1 MAVCLRRGVGITP
14 FKLWRVS
21 DGALVRT
28 LTGHT
33 SGVYSVAFSPDGS
46 LIASGSGDATIKLWR
61 VSDGALVATLTGHT
75 DWVYSVAFSPDGS
88 LIASGSYDRTIRLWR
103 VSDGALVATLTLRGH
118 TYWVYSVAFSP
129 DGSLLASG
137 SWDAT
142 IKLWRVSDGAL
153 VRTLTGH
160 TSWVYSVAFSPD
172 GSLIASGSDDRTI
185 KLWRVSDGALVATL
199 TGHTDIVT
207 SVAFSPDGSLLAS
220 GSDDRTIRLWRVSDG
235 ALVRTLTG
243 HTGWVTSVAFS
254 PDGSLLASGSGDATI
269 KLWRVSD
276 GALVAT
282 LTGHTIRSPALP
294 FLLMAVCWRRG
305 VGIAPFKL
313 WRVSDGALV
322 RTLTGHTGWVY
333 SVAFSPDGSL
343 IASGSE
349 DLTIRLWRVSDGA
362 LVRTLTGHTSGV
374 YSVAFSP
381 DGSLIASGSR
391 DRTIRLW
398 RVSDGALVAI
408 LTGHTD
414 TVNSVAFSPDGRLL
428 ASVSWDRTIKLWRVS
443 DGALVATLTGHTNSV
458 TSVAF
463 SPDGSLLASGSGDRT
478 IRLWG
483 ASDGALVATLTGHTD
498 IVTSVAFSPDGRLI
512 ASGSRDRTIRL
523 WRVSDG
529 ALVATLTGHT
539 DWVNSVA
546 FSPDGSLI
554 ASGSYDRT
562 IRLWRVSD
570 GALVATL
577 TGHTGDVNSVAFSP
591 DGSLLAS
598 GSGDATIKLWRVSD
612 GALVAT
618 LTGHRYP
625 VLSVSFSPDGR
636 LLASGSGDD
645 TVRLWRVSDGAL
657 VRTLTGHTWDV
668 HSVAFSPDGRLI
680 ASASGGWD
688 RTIRLWRVSDGA
700 LVQTYDQETGT
711 EVLSIQFS
719 PNGQLFGYGRGDATV
734 VVARNPFTVEDRDPP
749 DTFIVE
755 GPEEGALVC
764 REPVRFRWGGT
775 DDATPPDQLYFRWR
789 LDGGDWSDWTRDTS
803 VELTGLSDGEH
814 TFEVQARDLADRI
827 DETPASRTFRFRNDP
842 NPPQISNI
850 QVDAQ
855 INRAT
860 IQWTTDEPST
870 SQVEYRRQGETTWQ
884 RTNLDTN
891 LVTDHTVTIT
901 GLVGNRTYE
910 FRVLSRDECGNE
922 AVSEIGTFTVR
933 AVDLQV
939 TALQVPQEIWN
950 DTQFDIAWQITSAG
964 SLPAAGWL
972 DRVYF
977 SRDDR
982 VDGSDRLIGEYPFA
996 GTLEPGQSVSRTQVV
1011 SIPRSWISP
1020 EGTYYI
1026 IVVTDA
1032 TNQHNEGDREDNNT
1046 LARALQARLIP
1057 LPDLIVPSIQAPAA
1071 AFFGQTIE
1079 VRWQVRNQGEGA
1091 TTGTWY
1097 DRVLLAR
1104 DAGGQ
1109 SVVAQISR
1117 PNESALGAGEG
1128 YNSVANLAIPR
1139 GLVGRYYLIVE
1150 ADSERNLLE
1159 ENESNNRSQAIA
1171 INIAVPPL
1179 PDLVAPQVVAP
1190 AQSYAGQS
1198 VRVRWRVENRGTRD
1212 IPAGE
1217 RGFYDALYL
1226 STDTTL
1232 DSRDRFVGNRY
1243 FGENLLPGEGYT
1255 VVDFPMTIPRDLPA
1269 GDYYLL
1275 VLTDSTNRVYEF
1287 EGEQNNVGVSATP
1300 IQVMAVPPNTIDLQ
1314 VEAIEASSSGQAG
1327 ETISVRWRIVN
1338 DGADAAPASWTDAV
1352 YLSSSPT
1359 FDRNRATR
1367 LATFV
1372 YTNNLPAGESYERTE
1387 IVRLPDCLPAGQYY
1401 LFVVT
1406 DDANQVVEYNPPADA
1421 EANNT
1426 SNAAPITTQLQSPDL
1441 TITITSSPS
1450 QAVSGSQITVAWRVR
1465 NEGNR
1470 ATRVSSWVD
1479 RVSLVHADGSI
1490 VRVLGEF
1497 PRNGVL
1503 NPGEKYDREVSV
1515 QLPANLAGSYRI
1527 RVDADANNNVVEC
1540 NAEGNNAAS
1549 APIQLSYPPLPNL
1562 QAGQVGVNPSSVQ
1575 ILRPV
1580 TVSWQVANAGEA
1592 SASGWTD
1599 AIYLSRTPNLS
1610 GAIFLTR
1617 VPAAGALAPGQSY
1630 TQQATVTIPIVSP
1643 GDYYVLVMAD
1653 DTGRVFEGDNEGD
1666 NIAYVF
1672 PLQVGLPSVDV
1683 TVEGVDAPSEAT
1695 AGLTA
1700 EIVWTVRNLGSEAT
1714 YRAWSDV
1721 VILSRDLLLDP
1732 TDPVVGSY
1740 RHTTPLGAGES
1751 RTVRFTI
1758 QVPAHLTGPYYV
1770 FVVSDYGNELSETD
1784 ERNNV
1789 GVDTQAM
1796 VITVAP
1802 PADLVVESMSVPG
1815 VGSPGTPMPIQWV
1828 VRNIGSNA
1836 AVGEWYDSVYL
1847 STDDR
1852 WDINDTLIGR
1862 FERSGRL
1869 EPGASYTG
1877 QLNEP
1882 LPGVVPGNYYI
1893 IVRTDARNTIREVD
1907 DSNNVG
1913 VAGPVALDVIE
1924 LQLGVPF
1931 SNTLLPNARSHYYK
1945 VLVPR
1950 EHEGKTLLWHVD
1962 SVVDS
1967 AEVDLLVRYAR
1978 MVSRSAYD
1986 YAGEPPLRA
1995 DKQASIPEASPG
2007 YYYGLVYGADIG
2019 QGTAYQTLVEV
2030 PRLGIREVLPN
2041 VVGNAGFA
2049 TLRILGA
2056 QLRGVQTAFLV
2067 SDTGVRYTARR
2078 LYPVSSSEVYALFN
2092 MEAVPEGVYDVGVSL
2107 RSGEEAVLEDGLV
2120 VETTDGRPQLSV
2132 RISGPSLVRP
2142 GTWATYYIT
2151 VYNSGRNDAIG
2162 AIVVVRIPAGT
2173 AYSIPGLPPVSA
2185 EAEAL
2190 GLLPHYEPG
2199 DGWRYIVL
2207 VVPHVPTQ
2215 SSVTIRLMIQVPSDL
2230 DIEAKAIGSLEPS
2243 GLGCLSETA
2252 SNLEEQ
2258 LSSFGIEVEGCR
2270 LDLDEWLHDQMLE
2283 LWSPFFPFPPAGQPP
2298 LAPFF
2303 PFPPVLGLRLWEA
2316 LSDCTGSAVETTI
2329 ILEGVTLASWS
2340 ADDCSSSDSQHVQ
2353 AATAIDPNEKQS
2365 PAGFGE
2371 ERFVPRRE
2379 AIPYTILF
2387 ENLPSAQAYARQVVI
2402 TDQLDPDLDW
2412 RTFEVGTISFRGGR
2426 YMVEAPPGQ
2435 RFFQTEVQMRE
2446 EDGGL
2451 RVQILAGV
2459 DITTGQVTFRLTAID
2474 PQTGEPPTS
2483 PLLGILPPNNEQ
2495 REGEGFV
2502 TFRVKPKRTVPTGT
2516 VITNS
2521 ATIVFD
2527 TEDPLTTNEVFN
2539 TVDALPP
2546 TTSVEVSA
2554 SYTNR
2559 PSFMVRWS
2567 GADDEGGSG
2576 LRSYTVWV
2584 SVDGRAV
2591 PCVAKRCDDY
2601 AGAV

>member
-1 MAVCLRRGVGITP
+1 MRQWARVGYSVVAQGAGCALVSWWRIALWLWLAWAVVLPAFGQGRPDIVWMRGGHTDWVNSVAFSPDGSLIASGSRDATI
-14 FKLWRVS
+14 KLWRVS

-33 SGVYSVAFSPDGS
+33 DLVRSVAFSPDGS

-61 VSDGALVATLTGHT
+61 VSDGALVRTLRGHT
-75 DWVYSVAFSPDGS
+75 SGVSSVAFSPDGS
-88 LIASGSYDRTIRLWR
+88 LIASGSW
-103 VSDGALVATLTLRGH
+103 
-118 TYWVYSVAFSP
+118 
-129 DGSLLASG
+129 
-137 SWDAT
+137 
-142 IKLWRVSDGAL
+142 
-153 VRTLTGH
+153 
-160 TSWVYSVAFSPD
+160 
-172 GSLIASGSDDRTI
+172 
-185 KLWRVSDGALVATL
+185 
-199 TGHTDIVT
+199 
-207 SVAFSPDGSLLAS
+207 
-220 GSDDRTIRLWRVSDG
+220 
-235 ALVRTLTG
+235 
-243 HTGWVTSVAFS
+243 
-254 PDGSLLASGSGDATI
+254 DATI

-282 LTGHTIRSPALP
+282 LTGH
-294 FLLMAVCWRRG
+294 
-305 VGIAPFKL
+305 
-313 WRVSDGALV
+313 RVEV
-322 RTLTGHTGWVY
+322 N

-343 IASGSE
+343 LASGGY

-362 LVRTLTGHTSGV
+362 LVRTLTGHTSSV
-374 YSVAFSP
+374 FSVAFSP
-381 DGSLIASGSR
+381 DGSLIASGSV
-391 DRTIRLW
+391 DYTIKLW
-398 RVSDGALVAI
+398 RVSDGALVRT
-408 LTGHTD
+408 LTGHTNPV
-414 TVNSVAFSPDGRLL
+414 TSVAFSPDGSLIASGSWDATIRLWGVSDGALVATLTGHTDRVTSVAFSPDGSLL
-428 ASVSWDRTIKLWRVS
+428 ASGSWDRTIKLWRVS
-443 DGALVATLTGHTNSV
+443 DGALVRTLTGHTDGVS
-458 TSVAF
+458 SVAF
-463 SPDGSLLASGSGDRT
+463 SPDGSLIASGSWDRT
-478 IRLWG
+478 IKLWRV
-483 ASDGALVATLTGHTD
+483 SDGALVRTLTGHTSS
-498 IVTSVAFSPDGRLI
+498 VFSVAFSPDGSLIASVSADYTIKLWRVSDGALVRTLTGHTDWVRSVAFSPDGSLI
-512 ASGSRDRTIRL
+512 ASGSVDYTIKLWRVSDGALVRTLTGHTSGVSSVAFSPDGSLIASGSGDRTIRL

-539 DWVNSVA
+539 SGVSSVA

-554 ASGSYDRT
+554 ASGSGDRT

-577 TGHTGDVNSVAFSP
+577 TGHTSGVSSVAFSP

-598 GSGDATIKLWRVSD
+598 GSV
-612 GALVAT
+612 
-618 LTGHRYP
+618 
-625 VLSVSFSPDGR
+625 
-636 LLASGSGDD
+636 
-645 TVRLWRVSDGAL
+645 
-657 VRTLTGHTWDV
+657 
-668 HSVAFSPDGRLI
+668 
-680 ASASGGWD
+680 D

-711 EVLSIQFS
+711 RVLSIQFS
-719 PNGQLFGYGRGDATV
+719 PNGLLFGYGRDDATV
-734 VVARNPFTVEDRDPP
+734 VVARNPFIEDRDPP

-764 REPVRFRWGGT
+764 REPVRFRWEGF
-775 DDATPPDQLYFRWR
+775 DDATPPDDLYFRWR

-827 DETPASRTFRFRNDP
+827 DETPASRTFRFRSDDP

-870 SQVEYRRQGETTWQ
+870 SQVEYRRQGETTWR

-901 GLVGNRTYE
+901 GLVGHRTYE

-950 DTQFDIAWQITSAG
+950 DTQFDIAWQITNAG
-964 SLPAAGWL
+964 SLPAAGWR

-1097 DRVLLAR
+1097 DRVLLAQ
-1104 DAGGQ
+1104 DADGQ

-1117 PNESALGAGEG
+1117 PNESALDAGEG
-1128 YNSVANLAIPR
+1128 YSSAANLTIPR

-1150 ADSERNLLE
+1150 TDSGRSLLE

-1171 INIAVPPL
+1171 IDLAVPPL
-1179 PDLVAPQVVAP
+1179 PDLVVPQVVAP

-1232 DSRDRFVGNRY
+1232 DSRDRFVGRRY
-1243 FGENLLPGEGYT
+1243 FGGNLLPGEGYT

-1287 EGEQNNVGVSATP
+1287 LGEQNNVGVSATP
-1300 IQVMAVPPNTIDLQ
+1300 IQVLAVPPNTIDLQ

-1327 ETISVRWRIVN
+1327 ETIWVRWRIVN
-1338 DGADAAPASWTDAV
+1338 DGADAAPAPWVDAI
-1352 YLSSSPT
+1352 YLSDQPT
-1359 FDRNRATR
+1359 LDRRRATR
-1367 LATFV
+1367 LAEV
-1372 YTNNLPAGESYERTE
+1372 VNNRTLPAGEAYEHTE
-1387 IVRLPDCLPAGQYY
+1387 IVRLPECLPAGRYY
-1401 LFVVT
+1401 LFVVA
-1406 DDANQVVEYNPPADA
+1406 DDDNRVVEYNPPADA

-1479 RVSLVHADGSI
+1479 RVSLVRADGSI

-1575 ILRPV
+1575 ILQPV
-1580 TVSWQVANAGEA
+1580 TVSWQVANVGEA

-1683 TVEGVDAPSEAT
+1683 KVEGVDAPSEAT

-1714 YRAWSDV
+1714 YRAWGDV

-1740 RHTTPLGAGES
+1740 RHTTPLGAQVS
-1751 RTVRFTI
+1751 RARCASSI
-1758 QVPAHLTGPYYV
+1758 RVPANLTGPYYV
-1770 FVVSDYGNELSETD
+1770 FVVTDYGNELSETD
-1784 ERNNV
+1784 ESNNV
-1789 GVDTQAM
+1789 GVDTQSM

-1802 PADLVVESMSVPG
+1802 PADLVVESVSVPAS
-1815 VGSPGTPMPIQWV
+1815 GSPGTPMPIQWV
-1828 VRNIGSNA
+1828 VRNVGSNA

-1847 STDDR
+1847 SVDNR

-1869 EPGASYTG
+1869 EPGATYTG

-1893 IVRTDARNTIREVD
+1893 IVRTDARNTVRETD
-1907 DSNNVG
+1907 ETNNAG
-1913 VAGPVALDVIE
+1913 IAGPAVLDVIE

-1931 SNTLLPNARSHYYK
+1931 SNTLTPQARSHFYK
-1945 VLVPR
+1945 VNVPA
-1950 EHEGKTLLWHVD
+1950 GQTLLWSVD
-1962 SVVDS
+1962 SQLEDV
-1967 AEVDLLVRYAR
+1967 ETELFVRYNQMAQ
-1978 MVSRSAYD
+1978 RSAYD
-1986 YAGEPPLRA
+1986 YRNERPFGA
-1995 DKQASIPEASPG
+1995 DQEAVVPRSQAG
-2007 YYYGLVYGADIG
+2007 YYYGLVYGADVR
-2019 QGTAYQTLVEV
+2019 QNSPYQTVV
-2030 PRLGIREVLPN
+2030 EVLPFSVRAVSPN
-2041 VVGNAGFA
+2041 LVGNAGFA
-2049 TLRILGA
+2049 SLRILGA
-2056 QLRGVQTAFLV
+2056 QLEGVQHAYIVLPEE
-2067 SDTGVRYTARR
+2067 RR
-2078 LYPVSSSEVYALFN
+2078 PALTVVYRSPSEVYALFN
-2092 MEAVPEGVYDVGVSL
+2092 MRGIAPGSYTVVV
-2107 RSGEEAVLEDGLV
+2107 RKRTGEEAELRDALQVTASAYGDYL
-2120 VETTDGRPQLSV
+2120 PLSV
-2132 RISGPSLVRP
+2132 NVSGPSAARP
-2142 GTWATYYIT
+2142 GSRLSYYIT
-2151 VYNSGRNDAIG
+2151 VYNGGDNDALMVPVIL
-2162 AIVVVRIPAGT
+2162 RLPAGVDWE
-2173 AYSIPGLPPVSA
+2173 IPTLTQIP
-2185 EAEAL
+2185 EDFEQFRD
-2190 GLLPHYEPG
+2190 YEPG
-2199 DGWRYIVL
+2199 DGWKYILLLVPEVPLKQLFTFRLDVVAPAEGVLTVQAISLGSAMPWQPRGDAVGLSLPGCLGGMISTILSCLPLPTDCVVEVFKWIANKLINIYQVIKEGPNFGNVFGFLWDNFGAGFFSLLAECGFDLVKKVAVILGIIDCVINIVL
-2207 VVPHVPTQ
+2207 
-2215 SSVTIRLMIQVPSDL
+2215 
-2230 DIEAKAIGSLEPS
+2230 
-2243 GLGCLSETA
+2243 
-2252 SNLEEQ
+2252 
-2258 LSSFGIEVEGCR
+2258 
-2270 LDLDEWLHDQMLE
+2270 
-2283 LWSPFFPFPPAGQPP
+2283 
-2298 LAPFF
+2298 
-2303 PFPPVLGLRLWEA
+2303 
-2316 LSDCTGSAVETTI
+2316 
-2329 ILEGVTLASWS
+2329 
-2340 ADDCSSSDSQHVQ
+2340 
-2353 AATAIDPNEKQS
+2353 TAIECDEQDTQQTSIQRPVDPNEKQS
-2365 PAGFGE
+2365 PTGFGE
-2371 ERFVPRRE
+2371 QQFVPRRE
-2379 AIPYTILF
+2379 AIPYTVLF
-2387 ENLPSAQAYARQVVI
+2387 ENLPTARAYAREVVI

-2426 YMVEAPPGQ
+2426 YTVEAPPGQ

-2527 TEDPLTTNEVFN
+2527 TEEPLTTNEVFN

-2584 SVDGRAV
+2584 SVDGEPFRVWLNDVTITQAPFDAQSGCHTYAFYVTASDNAGNLTPAPEAPQAV
-2591 PCVAKRCDDY
+2591 IVALPGDINGDRMVDDSDLLEVLF
-2601 AGAV
+2601 AFGARGNNLSADVTGDGVVDDADLNVVLFNFGNGC

>member
-1 MAVCLRRGVGITP
+1 MRQWARVGYS
-14 FKLWRVS
+14 VVAQ
-21 DGALVRT
+21 GAGCALVSWWRIA
-28 LTGHT
+28 LWLWLAWAVVLPAFGQGRPDIVWMRGGHT
-33 SGVYSVAFSPDGS
+33 HSVNSVAFSPDGS
-46 LIASGSGDATIKLWR
+46 LIASGSWDDTIKLWR
-61 VSDGALVATLTGHT
+61 VSDGALVRTLTGHT

-88 LIASGSYDRTIRLWR
+88 LIASGSRDATIKLWRVSDGALVATLRGHTWHVFSVAFSPDGSLIASGGSDLTIRLWRVSDGALVRTLRGHTGYVNSVAFSPDGRLLASGSEDRTIRLWR
-103 VSDGALVATLTLRGH
+103 VSDGALVRTLTGH
-118 TYWVYSVAFSP
+118 TDWVFSVAFSPDGSLIASGSDDSTIKLWRVSDGALVRTLTGHTGDVRSVAFSP

-153 VRTLTGH
+153 VATLTGHTSNVPSVAFSPDGRLLASGSWDATIKLWRVSDGALVRTLTGH
-160 TSWVYSVAFSPD
+160 TYWVNSVAFSPDGSLLASGSLDLTIRLWRVSDGALVRTLTWHTCSVYSVAFSPDGSLLASGCGGYTVQLWRVSDGALVRTLRGHTDSVTSVAFSPD
-172 GSLIASGSDDRTI
+172 GSLIASGSEDY
-185 KLWRVSDGALVATL
+185 
-199 TGHTDIVT
+199 
-207 SVAFSPDGSLLAS
+207 
-220 GSDDRTIRLWRVSDG
+220 TIRLWRVSDG

-243 HTGWVTSVAFS
+243 HTGTVTSVAFS
-254 PDGSLLASGSGDATI
+254 PDGRLLASGSWDTI

-276 GALVAT
+276 GALV
-282 LTGHTIRSPALP
+282 
-294 FLLMAVCWRRG
+294 
-305 VGIAPFKL
+305 GI
-313 WRVSDGALV
+313 
-322 RTLTGHTGWVY
+322 
-333 SVAFSPDGSL
+333 
-343 IASGSE
+343 
-349 DLTIRLWRVSDGA
+349 
-362 LVRTLTGHTSGV
+362 
-374 YSVAFSP
+374 
-381 DGSLIASGSR
+381 
-391 DRTIRLW
+391 
-398 RVSDGALVAI
+398 
-408 LTGHTD
+408 
-414 TVNSVAFSPDGRLL
+414 L
-428 ASVSWDRTIKLWRVS
+428 A
-443 DGALVATLTGHTNSV
+443 
-458 TSVAF
+458 
-463 SPDGSLLASGSGDRT
+463 
-478 IRLWG
+478 
-483 ASDGALVATLTGHTD
+483 
-498 IVTSVAFSPDGRLI
+498 
-512 ASGSRDRTIRL
+512 
-523 WRVSDG
+523 
-529 ALVATLTGHT
+529 GHT
-539 DWVNSVA
+539 DW
-546 FSPDGSLI
+546 
-554 ASGSYDRT
+554 
-562 IRLWRVSD
+562 
-570 GALVATL
+570 
-577 TGHTGDVNSVAFSP
+577 VNSVAFSP

-618 LTGHRYP
+618 LTGHTDG
-625 VLSVSFSPDGR
+625 VESVAFSPDGR
-636 LLASGSGDD
+636 LLASGS
-645 TVRLWRVSDGAL
+645 A
-657 VRTLTGHTWDV
+657 
-668 HSVAFSPDGRLI
+668 
-680 ASASGGWD
+680 D

-711 EVLSIQFS
+711 AVLSIQFS
-719 PNGQLFGYGRGDATV
+719 PNGQLFGYGRDDATV

-764 REPVRFRWGGT
+764 REPVRFRWEGF
-775 DDATPPDQLYFRWR
+775 DDATPPDDLYFRWR

-827 DETPASRTFRFRNDP
+827 DETPASRTFRFRNDDP

-901 GLVGNRTYE
+901 GLIGHRTYE

-950 DTQFDIAWQITSAG
+950 DTQFDIAWQITNAG
-964 SLPAAGWL
+964 SLPAAGWR

-982 VDGSDRLIGEYPFA
+982 VDGSDQLIGEYPFA

-1097 DRVLLAR
+1097 DRVLLAQ

-1128 YNSVANLAIPR
+1128 YNSAANLAIPR

-1150 ADSERNLLE
+1150 ADSGRNLSE

-1171 INIAVPPL
+1171 IDIAVPPL
-1179 PDLVAPQVVAP
+1179 PDLVVPQVVAP

-1232 DSRDRFVGNRY
+1232 DSRDRFVGSRY
-1243 FGENLLPGEGYT
+1243 FGGNLLSGEGYT
-1255 VVDFPMTIPRDLPA
+1255 VADFPITIPRDLPA

-1287 EGEQNNVGVSATP
+1287 VNEVNNVGASATP
-1300 IQVMAVPPNTIDLQ
+1300 IQVLAVPPNTIDLQ

-1327 ETISVRWRIVN
+1327 ETISVRWRVVN
-1338 DGADAAPASWTDAV
+1338 DGADPAPASWTDAV

-1406 DDANQVVEYNPPADA
+1406 DDTNQVVEYNPPADA

-1426 SNAAPITTQLQSPDL
+1426 SSAAPIRTQLQSPDL
-1441 TITITSSPS
+1441 TVAITSSPS

-1479 RVSLVHADGSI
+1479 RVSLARADGSI

-1575 ILRPV
+1575 ILQPV

-1714 YRAWSDV
+1714 YRAWGDV

-1732 TDPVVGSY
+1732 TDRVVGSY
-1740 RHTTPLGAGES
+1740 QHTTPLGAGES

-1758 QVPAHLTGPYYV
+1758 QVPANLTGPYYV
-1770 FVVSDYGNELSETD
+1770 FVVTDYRNELSETD

-1802 PADLVVESMSVPG
+1802 PADLVVESVSVPG

-1828 VRNIGSNA
+1828 VRNVGSNA
-1836 AVGEWYDSVYL
+1836 AVGQWYDSVYL
-1847 STDDR
+1847 SADDR

-1995 DKQASIPEASPG
+1995 DKQASIPEASLG
-2007 YYYGLVYGADIG
+2007 YYYGLVYGANIG

-2078 LYPVSSSEVYALFN
+2078 LYPVSSSEVYALFD

-2173 AYSIPGLPPVSA
+2173 AYSIPGLPPVSG

-2270 LDLDEWLHDQMLE
+2270 LNLDEWLHDQMLE

-2353 AATAIDPNEKQS
+2353 AVRAIDPNEKQS

-2387 ENLPSAQAYARQVVI
+2387 ENLPTAQAHARQVVI
-2402 TDQLDPDLDW
+2402 TDQLDPNLDW

-2527 TEDPLTTNEVFN
+2527 TEEPLTTNEVFN

-2559 PSFMVRWS
+2559 PSFIVRWS

-2584 SVDGRAV
+2584 SVDGEPFRVWLNDVTITQAPFDAQSGCHTYAFYVTASDNAGNLTPAPEAPRAV
-2591 PCVAKRCDDY
+2591 IVALPGDINGDRMVDDSDLLEVLF
-2601 AGAV
+2601 AFGARGNNLSADVTGDGVVDDADLNVVLFNFGNGC

>member
-1 MAVCLRRGVGITP
+1 
-14 FKLWRVS
+14 
-21 DGALVRT
+21 LVRT

-33 SGVYSVAFSPDGS
+33 DSVRSVAFSPDGS
-46 LIASGSGDATIKLWR
+46 LIASGSRDATIKLWR

-75 DWVYSVAFSPDGS
+75 DTVTSVAFSPDGSLLASASGVWDRTIKLWRVSDGALVRTLTGHTNGVYSVAFSPDGS
-88 LIASGSYDRTIRLWR
+88 LIASGSEDRTIRLWRVSDGALVTTLTGHTSSVYSVAFSPDGSLLASGSRDATIKLWRVSDGALVRTLTRAGWVNSVAFSPDGSLIASASGSGDNTIKLWRVSDGALVRTLTGHTSSVYSVAFSPDGSLIASGGYDRTIRLWR
-103 VSDGALVATLTLRGH
+103 VSDGALVRTLTGH
-118 TYWVYSVAFSP
+118 TGGISSVAFSP
-129 DGSLLASG
+129 DGSLIASG

-153 VRTLTGH
+153 VRTLTH
-160 TSWVYSVAFSPD
+160 TDWVNSVAFSPD
-172 GSLIASGSDDRTI
+172 GSLI
-185 KLWRVSDGALVATL
+185 
-199 TGHTDIVT
+199 
-207 SVAFSPDGSLLAS
+207 AS

-243 HTGWVTSVAFS
+243 HTARVT
-254 PDGSLLASGSGDATI
+254 D
-269 KLWRVSD
+269 
-276 GALVAT
+276 
-282 LTGHTIRSPALP
+282 
-294 FLLMAVCWRRG
+294 
-305 VGIAPFKL
+305 
-313 WRVSDGALV
+313 
-322 RTLTGHTGWVY
+322 
-333 SVAFSPDGSL
+333 VAFSPDGSL
-343 IASGSE
+343 IASGS
-349 DLTIRLWRVSDGA
+349 
-362 LVRTLTGHTSGV
+362 
-374 YSVAFSP
+374 
-381 DGSLIASGSR
+381 
-391 DRTIRLW
+391 
-398 RVSDGALVAI
+398 
-408 LTGHTD
+408 
-414 TVNSVAFSPDGRLL
+414 
-428 ASVSWDRTIKLWRVS
+428 WDNTIK
-443 DGALVATLTGHTNSV
+443 
-458 TSVAF
+458 
-463 SPDGSLLASGSGDRT
+463 
-478 IRLWG
+478 
-483 ASDGALVATLTGHTD
+483 
-498 IVTSVAFSPDGRLI
+498 
-512 ASGSRDRTIRL
+512 
-523 WRVSDG
+523 
-529 ALVATLTGHT
+529 
-539 DWVNSVA
+539 
-546 FSPDGSLI
+546 
-554 ASGSYDRT
+554 
-562 IRLWRVSD
+562 
-570 GALVATL
+570 
-577 TGHTGDVNSVAFSP
+577 
-591 DGSLLAS
+591 
-598 GSGDATIKLWRVSD
+598 
-612 GALVAT
+612 
-618 LTGHRYP
+618 
-625 VLSVSFSPDGR
+625 
-636 LLASGSGDD
+636 
-645 TVRLWRVSDGAL
+645 
-657 VRTLTGHTWDV
+657 
-668 HSVAFSPDGRLI
+668 
-680 ASASGGWD
+680 
-688 RTIRLWRVSDGA
+688 LWRVSDGA
-700 LVQTYDQETGT
+700 LVQTYDEETFT
-711 EVLSIQFS
+711 EVFSIQFS
-719 PNGQLFGYGRGDATV
+719 PNGQLFGYGRYDATV
-734 VVARNPFTVEDRDPP
+734 VVARNPFTGEDRDPP

-764 REPVRFRWGGT
+764 REPVRFRWEGF
-775 DDATPPDQLYFRWR
+775 DDATPSNELLFRWR

-901 GLVGNRTYE
+901 GLIGNRTYE

-1057 LPDLIVPSIQAPAA
+1057 LPDLIVPSIQAPVA

-1097 DRVLLAR
+1097 DRVLLAQ

-1150 ADSERNLLE
+1150 ADSGRNLSE

-1179 PDLVAPQVVAP
+1179 PDLVVPQVVAP

-1232 DSRDRFVGNRY
+1232 DSRDRFVGSRY
-1243 FGENLLPGEGYT
+1243 FGGNLLSGEGYT
-1255 VVDFPMTIPRDLPA
+1255 VADFPITIPRDLPA

-1287 EGEQNNVGVSATP
+1287 VNEVNNVGASATP
-1300 IQVMAVPPNTIDLQ
+1300 IQVLAVPPNTIDLQ

-1327 ETISVRWRIVN
+1327 ETISVRWRVVN
-1338 DGADAAPASWTDAV
+1338 DGADPAPASWTDAV

-1479 RVSLVHADGSI
+1479 RVSLVRADGSI

-1497 PRNGVL
+1497 PRSGVL

-1515 QLPANLAGSYRI
+1515 QLPANIAGSYRI

-1714 YRAWSDV
+1714 YRAWGDV

-1828 VRNIGSNA
+1828 VRNVGSNA
-1836 AVGEWYDSVYL
+1836 AVGQWYDSVYL
-1847 STDDR
+1847 SADDR

-2007 YYYGLVYGADIG
+2007 YYYGLVYGVDIG

-2078 LYPVSSSEVYALFN
+2078 LYPVSSSEVYALFD

-2120 VETTDGRPQLSV
+2120 VENQTG
-2132 RISGPSLVRP
+2132 
-2142 GTWATYYIT
+2142 
-2151 VYNSGRNDAIG
+2151 
-2162 AIVVVRIPAGT
+2162 
-2173 AYSIPGLPPVSA
+2173 
-2185 EAEAL
+2185 
-2190 GLLPHYEPG
+2190 
-2199 DGWRYIVL
+2199 
-2207 VVPHVPTQ
+2207 
-2215 SSVTIRLMIQVPSDL
+2215 VPS
-2230 DIEAKAIGSLEPS
+2230 
-2243 GLGCLSETA
+2243 
-2252 SNLEEQ
+2252 
-2258 LSSFGIEVEGCR
+2258 
-2270 LDLDEWLHDQMLE
+2270 
-2283 LWSPFFPFPPAGQPP
+2283 
-2298 LAPFF
+2298 
-2303 PFPPVLGLRLWEA
+2303 
-2316 LSDCTGSAVETTI
+2316 
-2329 ILEGVTLASWS
+2329 
-2340 ADDCSSSDSQHVQ
+2340 
-2353 AATAIDPNEKQS
+2353 
-2365 PAGFGE
+2365 
-2371 ERFVPRRE
+2371 
-2379 AIPYTILF
+2379 
-2387 ENLPSAQAYARQVVI
+2387 
-2402 TDQLDPDLDW
+2402 
-2412 RTFEVGTISFRGGR
+2412 
-2426 YMVEAPPGQ
+2426 
-2435 RFFQTEVQMRE
+2435 
-2446 EDGGL
+2446 
-2451 RVQILAGV
+2451 
-2459 DITTGQVTFRLTAID
+2459 
-2474 PQTGEPPTS
+2474 
-2483 PLLGILPPNNEQ
+2483 
-2495 REGEGFV
+2495 
-2502 TFRVKPKRTVPTGT
+2502 
-2516 VITNS
+2516 
-2521 ATIVFD
+2521 
-2527 TEDPLTTNEVFN
+2527 
-2539 TVDALPP
+2539 
-2546 TTSVEVSA
+2546 
-2554 SYTNR
+2554 
-2559 PSFMVRWS
+2559 
-2567 GADDEGGSG
+2567 
-2576 LRSYTVWV
+2576 
-2584 SVDGRAV
+2584 
-2591 PCVAKRCDDY
+2591 
-2601 AGAV
+2601 

>member
-1 MAVCLRRGVGITP
+1 MRARAALLGILLIVASLSS
-14 FKLWRVS
+14 LWAQGQCELWTE
-21 DGALVRT
+21 DIGPIIL
-28 LTGHT
+28 G
-33 SGVYSVAFSPDGS
+33 PNDDGS
-46 LIASGSGDATIKLWR
+46 VGPIQLPFPVPVYGNTYTQFWINNNGNVTFTGPLSTYTAFAFPNNQGIVIVAPFFADVDTRPAASGKVHYRATNDYIVVTWNNVGYYNQRTDKLNR
-61 VSDGALVATLTGHT
+61 FQLIITRDGYAG
-75 DWVYSVAFSPDGS
+75 FSY
-88 LIASGSYDRTIRLWR
+88 ANMQWT
-103 VSDGALVATLTLRGH
+103 
-118 TYWVYSVAFSP
+118 
-129 DGSLLASG
+129 
-137 SWDAT
+137 
-142 IKLWRVSDGAL
+142 
-153 VRTLTGH
+153 
-160 TSWVYSVAFSPD
+160 
-172 GSLIASGSDDRTI
+172 
-185 KLWRVSDGALVATL
+185 
-199 TGHTDIVT
+199 
-207 SVAFSPDGSLLAS
+207 
-220 GSDDRTIRLWRVSDG
+220 
-235 ALVRTLTG
+235 
-243 HTGWVTSVAFS
+243 
-254 PDGSLLASGSGDATI
+254 
-269 KLWRVSD
+269 
-276 GALVAT
+276 
-282 LTGHTIRSPALP
+282 
-294 FLLMAVCWRRG
+294 
-305 VGIAPFKL
+305 
-313 WRVSDGALV
+313 
-322 RTLTGHTGWVY
+322 
-333 SVAFSPDGSL
+333 
-343 IASGSE
+343 
-349 DLTIRLWRVSDGA
+349 
-362 LVRTLTGHTSGV
+362 
-374 YSVAFSP
+374 
-381 DGSLIASGSR
+381 
-391 DRTIRLW
+391 
-398 RVSDGALVAI
+398 
-408 LTGHTD
+408 
-414 TVNSVAFSPDGRLL
+414 
-428 ASVSWDRTIKLWRVS
+428 
-443 DGALVATLTGHTNSV
+443 
-458 TSVAF
+458 
-463 SPDGSLLASGSGDRT
+463 
-478 IRLWG
+478 
-483 ASDGALVATLTGHTD
+483 
-498 IVTSVAFSPDGRLI
+498 
-512 ASGSRDRTIRL
+512 
-523 WRVSDG
+523 
-529 ALVATLTGHT
+529 
-539 DWVNSVA
+539 
-546 FSPDGSLI
+546 
-554 ASGSYDRT
+554 
-562 IRLWRVSD
+562 
-570 GALVATL
+570 
-577 TGHTGDVNSVAFSP
+577 TGD
-591 DGSLLAS
+591 
-598 GSGDATIKLWRVSD
+598 
-612 GALVAT
+612 
-618 LTGHRYP
+618 
-625 VLSVSFSPDGR
+625 
-636 LLASGSGDD
+636 
-645 TVRLWRVSDGAL
+645 
-657 VRTLTGHTWDV
+657 
-668 HSVAFSPDGRLI
+668 
-680 ASASGGWD
+680 ASGGSGGFGGSPARAGFD
-688 RTIRLWRVSDGA
+688 AGNGRDA
-700 LVQTYDQETGT
+700 LVFWEGNTPQSLELLRCRTFWYNLRTGQPT
-711 EVLSIQFS
+711 
-719 PNGQLFGYGRGDATV
+719 
-734 VVARNPFTVEDRDPP
+734 EDRDPP
-749 DTFIVE
+749 NTFIVE

-764 REPVRFRWGGT
+764 REPVRFRWSGT

-789 LDGGDWSDWTRDTS
+789 LDGSDWSDWTRDTS
-803 VELTGLSDGEH
+803 VDLTGLSDGEH

-901 GLVGNRTYE
+901 GLVGHRTYE

-950 DTQFDIAWQITSAG
+950 DTQFDIAWQITNAG
-964 SLPAAGWL
+964 SLPAAGWR

-1046 LARALQARLIP
+1046 RARALQARLIP

-1097 DRVLLAR
+1097 DRVLLAQ

-1128 YNSVANLAIPR
+1128 YTSVANLAIPR

-1150 ADSERNLLE
+1150 ADSGRNLLE
-1159 ENESNNRSQAIA
+1159 ENEANNRSEAIA
-1171 INIAVPPL
+1171 IDIAVPPL
-1179 PDLVAPQVVAP
+1179 PDLVVPQVIAP

-1198 VRVRWRVENRGTRD
+1198 VQVRWRVENRGTRD

-1232 DSRDRFVGNRY
+1232 DSRDRFVGSRY
-1243 FGENLLPGEGYT
+1243 FGGNLLPGEGYT
-1255 VVDFPMTIPRDLPA
+1255 VVDFPITIPRDLPA

-1287 EGEQNNVGVSATP
+1287 VNEVNNVGASATP
-1300 IQVMAVPPNTIDLQ
+1300 IQVLAVPPNTIDLQ
-1314 VEAIEASSSGQAG
+1314 VEEIQASSSGQAG
-1327 ETISVRWRIVN
+1327 ENISVRWRVVN
-1338 DGADAAPASWTDAV
+1338 DGADPARAPWTDAV
-1352 YLSSSPT
+1352 YLSDSPT
-1359 FDRNRATR
+1359 LDRGRATR

-1372 YTNNLPAGESYERTE
+1372 YANDLPAGETYEHTE
-1387 IVRLPDCLPAGQYY
+1387 IVRLPECLPAGQYY

-1406 DDANQVVEYNPPADA
+1406 DDTNQVVEYNPPADA

-1441 TITITSSPS
+1441 TIAITSSPS

-1465 NEGNR
+1465 NEGDR

-1479 RVSLVHADGSI
+1479 RVSLVRADGSI

-1497 PRNGVL
+1497 PRSGVL
-1503 NPGEKYDREVSV
+1503 EPGGKYDREVSV
-1515 QLPANLAGSYRI
+1515 QLPANIAGSYRI

-1575 ILRPV
+1575 ILQPV

-1617 VPAAGALAPGQSY
+1617 VSAAGALAPGQSY

-1700 EIVWTVRNLGSEAT
+1700 EIVWTVRNLGSDAT
-1714 YRAWSDV
+1714 YRAWGDV

-1802 PADLVVESMSVPG
+1802 PADLVVESVSVPAS
-1815 VGSPGTPMPIQWV
+1815 GSPGTPMLIQWA
-1828 VRNIGSNA
+1828 VRNAGSNA
-1836 AVGEWYDSVYL
+1836 AVGQWYDSVYL
-1847 STDDR
+1847 STDNR

-1893 IVRTDARNTIREVD
+1893 IVRTDARNTVRETD
-1907 DSNNVG
+1907 ESNNAG

-1931 SNTLLPNARSHYYK
+1931 NNTLSVNARSHFYK
-1945 VLVPR
+1945 VSVPA
-1950 EHEGKTLLWHVD
+1950 GQTLLWSVD
-1962 SVVDS
+1962 SQLENV
-1967 AEVDLLVRYAR
+1967 ETELFVRYGQIAL
-1978 MVSRSAYD
+1978 RSAYD
-1986 YAGEPPLRA
+1986 YRNERPFGA
-1995 DKQASIPEASPG
+1995 DQEAVVPRSQAG
-2007 YYYGLVYGADIG
+2007 YYYGLVYGADVP
-2019 QGTAYQTLVEV
+2019 QNSPYQTVVQAL
-2030 PRLGIREVLPN
+2030 PFGIRAVSPN
-2041 VVGNAGFA
+2041 IVGNAGFA
-2049 TLRILGA
+2049 SLRIQGA
-2056 QLRGVQTAFLV
+2056 QLTDASQVFLV
-2067 SDTGVRYTARR
+2067 LAGGERR
-2078 LYPVSSSEVYALFN
+2078 LAIGVTNVSASEVRALFN
-2092 MEAVPEGVYDVGVSL
+2092 MQQVPPGQYTIGVRL
-2107 RSGEEAVLEDGLV
+2107 RSGEEAILENAIEVVDEPNSRPPLV
-2120 VETTDGRPQLSV
+2120 V
-2132 RISGPSLVRP
+2132 RISGPDSVRP
-2142 GTWATYYIT
+2142 DSLATYYVTI
-2151 VYNSGRNDAIG
+2151 YNGGLNDAI
-2162 AIVVVRIPAGT
+2162 AALVYLRLPAGT
-2173 AYSIPGLPPVSA
+2173 EYFIPGMEPAPS
-2185 EAEAL
+2185 EAVEQ
-2190 GLLPHYEPG
+2190 GIPPHYEPG
-2199 DGWRYIVL
+2199 DGWRYIPLIVPVIPAQDAATFRVVVRSPSEAGGIL
-2207 VVPHVPTQ
+2207 VVKAILLGSVTPGEYRPDGNYILPKGCA
-2215 SSVTIRLMIQVPSDL
+2215 SSVVS
-2230 DIEAKAIGSLEPS
+2230 AILN
-2243 GLGCLSETA
+2243 CLSA
-2252 SNLEEQ
+2252 AGFSIGGCVFNFGKWAYSNLVN
-2258 LSSFGIEVEGCR
+2258 LWDLATNPNAGRWEVFN
-2270 LDLDEWLHDQMLE
+2270 
-2283 LWSPFFPFPPAGQPP
+2283 FFWK
-2298 LAPFF
+2298 
-2303 PFPPVLGLRLWEA
+2303 LGSGA
-2316 LSDCTGSAVETTI
+2316 LS
-2329 ILEGVTLASWS
+2329 TLARCVGDSIPLLKWAS
-2340 ADDCSSSDSQHVQ
+2340 CGVSVVNAVRDCSSSDEKPTNVSRP
-2353 AATAIDPNEKQS
+2353 IDPNEKQS
-2365 PAGFGE
+2365 PTGFGE
-2371 ERFVPRRE
+2371 QQFVPRRE
-2379 AIPYTILF
+2379 AIPYTVLF
-2387 ENLPSAQAYARQVVI
+2387 ENLPTAQAHARQVVI

-2426 YMVEAPPGQ
+2426 YTVEAPPGQ

-2527 TEDPLTTNEVFN
+2527 TEEPLTTNEVFN

-2584 SVDGRAV
+2584 SVDGEPFRVWLNDVTITQAPFDAQSGCHTYAFYVTASDNAGNLTPAPEAPRAV
-2591 PCVAKRCDDY
+2591 IVALPGDINGDRMVDDSDLLEVLFAFGSQGSNLPADVTGDGVVDDGDLNVVLFNFG
-2601 AGAV
+2601 AGC

>member
-1 MAVCLRRGVGITP
+1 MRQWARVGYS
-14 FKLWRVS
+14 VVAQ
-21 DGALVRT
+21 GAGCALVSWWRIA
-28 LTGHT
+28 LWLWLAWAVVLPAFGQGRPDIVWMRGGHT
-33 SGVYSVAFSPDGS
+33 HSVNSVAFSPDGS
-46 LIASGSGDATIKLWR
+46 LIASGSWDDTIKLWR
-61 VSDGALVATLTGHT
+61 VSDGALVRTLTGHT

-88 LIASGSYDRTIRLWR
+88 LIASGSRDATIKLWRVSDGALVATLRGHTWHVFSVAFSPDGSLIASGGSDLTIRLWRVSDGALVRTLRGHTGYVNSVAFSPDGRLLASGSEDRTIRLWR
-103 VSDGALVATLTLRGH
+103 VSDGALVRTLTGH
-118 TYWVYSVAFSP
+118 TDWVFSVAFSPDGSLIASGSDDSTIKLWRVSDGALVRTLTGHTGDVRSVAFSP

-153 VRTLTGH
+153 VATLTGHTSNVPSVAFSPDGRLLASGSWDATIKLWRVSDGALVRTLTGH
-160 TSWVYSVAFSPD
+160 TYWVNSVAFSPDGSLLASGSLDLTIRLWRVSDGALVRTLTWHTCSVYSVAFSPDGSLLASGCGGYTVQLWRVSDGALVRTLRGHTDSVTSVAFSPD
-172 GSLIASGSDDRTI
+172 GSLIASGSEDY
-185 KLWRVSDGALVATL
+185 
-199 TGHTDIVT
+199 
-207 SVAFSPDGSLLAS
+207 
-220 GSDDRTIRLWRVSDG
+220 TIRLWRVSDG

-243 HTGWVTSVAFS
+243 HTGTVTSVAFS
-254 PDGSLLASGSGDATI
+254 PDGRLLASGSWDTI

-276 GALVAT
+276 GALV
-282 LTGHTIRSPALP
+282 
-294 FLLMAVCWRRG
+294 
-305 VGIAPFKL
+305 GI
-313 WRVSDGALV
+313 
-322 RTLTGHTGWVY
+322 
-333 SVAFSPDGSL
+333 
-343 IASGSE
+343 
-349 DLTIRLWRVSDGA
+349 
-362 LVRTLTGHTSGV
+362 
-374 YSVAFSP
+374 
-381 DGSLIASGSR
+381 
-391 DRTIRLW
+391 
-398 RVSDGALVAI
+398 
-408 LTGHTD
+408 
-414 TVNSVAFSPDGRLL
+414 L
-428 ASVSWDRTIKLWRVS
+428 A
-443 DGALVATLTGHTNSV
+443 
-458 TSVAF
+458 
-463 SPDGSLLASGSGDRT
+463 
-478 IRLWG
+478 
-483 ASDGALVATLTGHTD
+483 
-498 IVTSVAFSPDGRLI
+498 
-512 ASGSRDRTIRL
+512 
-523 WRVSDG
+523 
-529 ALVATLTGHT
+529 GHT
-539 DWVNSVA
+539 DW
-546 FSPDGSLI
+546 
-554 ASGSYDRT
+554 
-562 IRLWRVSD
+562 
-570 GALVATL
+570 
-577 TGHTGDVNSVAFSP
+577 VNSVAFSP

-618 LTGHRYP
+618 LTGHTDG
-625 VLSVSFSPDGR
+625 VESVAFSPDGR
-636 LLASGSGDD
+636 LLASGS
-645 TVRLWRVSDGAL
+645 A
-657 VRTLTGHTWDV
+657 
-668 HSVAFSPDGRLI
+668 
-680 ASASGGWD
+680 D

-711 EVLSIQFS
+711 AVLSIQFS
-719 PNGQLFGYGRGDATV
+719 PNGQLFGYGRDDATV

-764 REPVRFRWGGT
+764 REPVRFRWEGF
-775 DDATPPDQLYFRWR
+775 DDATPPDDLYFRWR

-827 DETPASRTFRFRNDP
+827 DETPASRTFRFRNDDP

-901 GLVGNRTYE
+901 GLIGHRTYE

-950 DTQFDIAWQITSAG
+950 DTQFDIAWQITNAG
-964 SLPAAGWL
+964 SLPAAGWR

-982 VDGSDRLIGEYPFA
+982 VDGSDQLIGEYPFA

-1097 DRVLLAR
+1097 DRVLLAQ

-1150 ADSERNLLE
+1150 ADSGRNLSE

-1171 INIAVPPL
+1171 IDIAVPPL
-1179 PDLVAPQVVAP
+1179 PDLVVPQVVAP

-1232 DSRDRFVGNRY
+1232 DSRDRFVGSRY
-1243 FGENLLPGEGYT
+1243 FGGNLLSGEGYT
-1255 VVDFPMTIPRDLPA
+1255 VADFPITIPRDLPA

-1287 EGEQNNVGVSATP
+1287 VNEVNNVGASATP
-1300 IQVMAVPPNTIDLQ
+1300 IQVLAVPPNTIDLQ

-1338 DGADAAPASWTDAV
+1338 DGADAAPAPWVDAI
-1352 YLSSSPT
+1352 YLSDQPT
-1359 FDRNRATR
+1359 LDRRRATR

-1372 YTNNLPAGESYERTE
+1372 YANDLPAGETYEHTE
-1387 IVRLPDCLPAGQYY
+1387 IVRLPECLPAGQYY

-1406 DDANQVVEYNPPADA
+1406 DDTNQVVEYNPPADA

-1426 SNAAPITTQLQSPDL
+1426 SSAAPIRTQLQSPDL
-1441 TITITSSPS
+1441 TVAITSSPS

-1479 RVSLVHADGSI
+1479 RVSLARADGGI

-1575 ILRPV
+1575 ILQPV

-1695 AGLTA
+1695 AGLPA

-1714 YRAWSDV
+1714 YRAWGDV

-1758 QVPAHLTGPYYV
+1758 QVPANLTGPYYV
-1770 FVVSDYGNELSETD
+1770 FVVTDYRNELSETD

-1802 PADLVVESMSVPG
+1802 PADLVVESVSVPG

-1828 VRNIGSNA
+1828 VRNVGSNA
-1836 AVGEWYDSVYL
+1836 AVGQWYDSVYL
-1847 STDDR
+1847 SADDR

-1995 DKQASIPEASPG
+1995 DKQASIPEASLG
-2007 YYYGLVYGADIG
+2007 YYYGLVYGANIG

-2078 LYPVSSSEVYALFN
+2078 LYPVSSSEVYALFD

-2270 LDLDEWLHDQMLE
+2270 LNLDEWLHDQMLE

-2353 AATAIDPNEKQS
+2353 AVRAIDPNEKQS

-2387 ENLPSAQAYARQVVI
+2387 ENLPTAQAHARQVVI
-2402 TDQLDPDLDW
+2402 TDQLDPNLDW

-2527 TEDPLTTNEVFN
+2527 TEEPLTTNEVFN

-2559 PSFMVRWS
+2559 PSFIVRWS

-2584 SVDGRAV
+2584 SVDGEPFRVWLNDVTITQAPFDAQSGCHTYAFYVTASDNAGNLTPAPEAPRAV
-2591 PCVAKRCDDY
+2591 IVALPGDINGDRMVDDSDLLEVLF
-2601 AGAV
+2601 AFGARGNNLSADVTGDGVVDDADLNVVLFNFGNGC

>member
-1 MAVCLRRGVGITP
+1 MRQWARVGYSVVAQGAGCALVSWWRIALWLWLAWAAVLPAFGQGRPDIVWMRGGHSDLVHSVAFSPDGSLLASGSWDYTIKLWRVSDGALVRTLTHTGLVTSVAFSP
-14 FKLWRVS
+14 DGSLLASGGGYGDATIKLWRVS

-33 SGVYSVAFSPDGS
+33 GEVRSVSFSPDGRLLASGSWDYTIKLWRVSDGALVRTLTHTGLVHSVAFSPDGSLLASGSGDAIKLWRVSDGALVRTLTGHTDWVSSVAFSPDGS
-46 LIASGSGDATIKLWR
+46 LIASGSRDATIKLWR

-75 DWVYSVAFSPDGS
+75 SWVYSVAFSPDGS
-88 LIASGSYDRTIRLWR
+88 LIASGSWDYTIKLWRVSDGALVRTLRGHTREVTSVAFSPDGSLLASGSGDRTIELWRVSDGALVRTLPWHTDWVNSVAFSPDGSLIASGSEDATIKLWRVSDGALVRTLTGHTRRVNSVAFSPDGSLLASGSGDTTIKLWRVSDGALVRTLWAHTYSVTSVAFSPDGSLIASGSEDATIKLWRVSDGALVRTLRAHPYSVTSVAFSPDGSLIASGSGNATIKLWR
-103 VSDGALVATLTLRGH
+103 VSDGALVATLTGH
-118 TYWVYSVAFSP
+118 TDFVTSVAFSP

-160 TSWVYSVAFSPD
+160 T
-172 GSLIASGSDDRTI
+172 
-185 KLWRVSDGALVATL
+185 
-199 TGHTDIVT
+199 
-207 SVAFSPDGSLLAS
+207 
-220 GSDDRTIRLWRVSDG
+220 
-235 ALVRTLTG
+235 
-243 HTGWVTSVAFS
+243 
-254 PDGSLLASGSGDATI
+254 
-269 KLWRVSD
+269 
-276 GALVAT
+276 
-282 LTGHTIRSPALP
+282 
-294 FLLMAVCWRRG
+294 RR
-305 VGIAPFKL
+305 
-313 WRVSDGALV
+313 
-322 RTLTGHTGWVY
+322 
-333 SVAFSPDGSL
+333 
-343 IASGSE
+343 
-349 DLTIRLWRVSDGA
+349 
-362 LVRTLTGHTSGV
+362 
-374 YSVAFSP
+374 
-381 DGSLIASGSR
+381 
-391 DRTIRLW
+391 
-398 RVSDGALVAI
+398 
-408 LTGHTD
+408 
-414 TVNSVAFSPDGRLL
+414 
-428 ASVSWDRTIKLWRVS
+428 
-443 DGALVATLTGHTNSV
+443 
-458 TSVAF
+458 
-463 SPDGSLLASGSGDRT
+463 
-478 IRLWG
+478 
-483 ASDGALVATLTGHTD
+483 
-498 IVTSVAFSPDGRLI
+498 
-512 ASGSRDRTIRL
+512 
-523 WRVSDG
+523 
-529 ALVATLTGHT
+529 
-539 DWVNSVA
+539 
-546 FSPDGSLI
+546 
-554 ASGSYDRT
+554 
-562 IRLWRVSD
+562 
-570 GALVATL
+570 
-577 TGHTGDVNSVAFSP
+577 VNSVAFSP

-598 GSGDATIKLWRVSD
+598 GSWDATIK
-612 GALVAT
+612 
-618 LTGHRYP
+618 
-625 VLSVSFSPDGR
+625 
-636 LLASGSGDD
+636 
-645 TVRLWRVSDGAL
+645 
-657 VRTLTGHTWDV
+657 
-668 HSVAFSPDGRLI
+668 
-680 ASASGGWD
+680 
-688 RTIRLWRVSDGA
+688 LWRVSDGA

-711 EVLSIQFS
+711 RVLSIQFS
-719 PNGQLFGYGRGDATV
+719 PNGQLFGYGRDDATV
-734 VVARNPFTVEDRDPP
+734 VVARNPFTGEDRDPP

-764 REPVRFRWGGT
+764 REPVRFRWEGF
-775 DDATPPDQLYFRWR
+775 DDATPSNELLFRWR

-803 VELTGLSDGEH
+803 VDLTGLSNGEH

-827 DETPASRTFRFRNDP
+827 DETPASRTFRFRNDDP

-964 SLPAAGWL
+964 SLPAAGWR

-982 VDGSDRLIGEYPFA
+982 VDGSDQLIGEYPFA

-1057 LPDLIVPSIQAPAA
+1057 LPDLIVPSIQAPVA

-1097 DRVLLAR
+1097 DRVLLAQ
-1104 DAGGQ
+1104 DSGGQ
-1109 SVVAQISR
+1109 SVVAEISR

-1150 ADSERNLLE
+1150 ADSGRNLSE

-1179 PDLVAPQVVAP
+1179 PDLVVPQVVAP

-1232 DSRDRFVGNRY
+1232 DSRDRFVGSRY
-1243 FGENLLPGEGYT
+1243 FGGNLLSGEGYT
-1255 VVDFPMTIPRDLPA
+1255 VADFPITIPRDLPA

-1287 EGEQNNVGVSATP
+1287 VNEVNNVGASATP
-1300 IQVMAVPPNTIDLQ
+1300 IQVLAVPPNTIDLQ

-1327 ETISVRWRIVN
+1327 ETISVRWRVVN
-1338 DGADAAPASWTDAV
+1338 DGADPAPASWTDAV

-1441 TITITSSPS
+1441 TVAITSSPS

-1479 RVSLVHADGSI
+1479 RVSLVRADGSI

-1882 LPGVVPGNYYI
+1882 LPGVVPGDYYI

-2078 LYPVSSSEVYALFN
+2078 LYPVSSSEVYALFD

-2495 REGEGFV
+2495 HEGEGFV
-2502 TFRVKPKRTVPTGT
+2502 TFRVKPKRAVPTGT

-2527 TEDPLTTNEVFN
+2527 TEEPLTTNEVFN

-2584 SVDGRAV
+2584 SVDGEPFRVWLNDVTITQAPFDAQSGCHTYAFYVTASDNAGNLTPAPEAPRAV
-2591 PCVAKRCDDY
+2591 IVALPGDINGDRIVDDSDLLEVLF
-2601 AGAV
+2601 AFGARGNNLPADVTGDGVVDDGDLIVVLFNFGNGC

>member
-1 MAVCLRRGVGITP
+1 
-14 FKLWRVS
+14 
-21 DGALVRT
+21 
-28 LTGHT
+28 
-33 SGVYSVAFSPDGS
+33 
-46 LIASGSGDATIKLWR
+46 
-61 VSDGALVATLTGHT
+61 
-75 DWVYSVAFSPDGS
+75 
-88 LIASGSYDRTIRLWR
+88 
-103 VSDGALVATLTLRGH
+103 
-118 TYWVYSVAFSP
+118 
-129 DGSLLASG
+129 
-137 SWDAT
+137 
-142 IKLWRVSDGAL
+142 
-153 VRTLTGH
+153 
-160 TSWVYSVAFSPD
+160 
-172 GSLIASGSDDRTI
+172 
-185 KLWRVSDGALVATL
+185 
-199 TGHTDIVT
+199 
-207 SVAFSPDGSLLAS
+207 
-220 GSDDRTIRLWRVSDG
+220 
-235 ALVRTLTG
+235 
-243 HTGWVTSVAFS
+243 
-254 PDGSLLASGSGDATI
+254 
-269 KLWRVSD
+269 
-276 GALVAT
+276 
-282 LTGHTIRSPALP
+282 
-294 FLLMAVCWRRG
+294 
-305 VGIAPFKL
+305 
-313 WRVSDGALV
+313 
-322 RTLTGHTGWVY
+322 
-333 SVAFSPDGSL
+333 
-343 IASGSE
+343 
-349 DLTIRLWRVSDGA
+349 
-362 LVRTLTGHTSGV
+362 
-374 YSVAFSP
+374 
-381 DGSLIASGSR
+381 
-391 DRTIRLW
+391 
-398 RVSDGALVAI
+398 
-408 LTGHTD
+408 
-414 TVNSVAFSPDGRLL
+414 
-428 ASVSWDRTIKLWRVS
+428 
-443 DGALVATLTGHTNSV
+443 
-458 TSVAF
+458 
-463 SPDGSLLASGSGDRT
+463 
-478 IRLWG
+478 
-483 ASDGALVATLTGHTD
+483 
-498 IVTSVAFSPDGRLI
+498 
-512 ASGSRDRTIRL
+512 
-523 WRVSDG
+523 
-529 ALVATLTGHT
+529 
-539 DWVNSVA
+539 
-546 FSPDGSLI
+546 
-554 ASGSYDRT
+554 
-562 IRLWRVSD
+562 
-570 GALVATL
+570 
-577 TGHTGDVNSVAFSP
+577 
-591 DGSLLAS
+591 
-598 GSGDATIKLWRVSD
+598 
-612 GALVAT
+612 
-618 LTGHRYP
+618 
-625 VLSVSFSPDGR
+625 
-636 LLASGSGDD
+636 
-645 TVRLWRVSDGAL
+645 
-657 VRTLTGHTWDV
+657 
-668 HSVAFSPDGRLI
+668 
-680 ASASGGWD
+680 
-688 RTIRLWRVSDGA
+688 
-700 LVQTYDQETGT
+700 
-711 EVLSIQFS
+711 
-719 PNGQLFGYGRGDATV
+719 
-734 VVARNPFTVEDRDPP
+734 
-749 DTFIVE
+749 
-755 GPEEGALVC
+755 
-764 REPVRFRWGGT
+764 
-775 DDATPPDQLYFRWR
+775 
-789 LDGGDWSDWTRDTS
+789 
-803 VELTGLSDGEH
+803 
-814 TFEVQARDLADRI
+814 
-827 DETPASRTFRFRNDP
+827 
-842 NPPQISNI
+842 
-850 QVDAQ
+850 
-855 INRAT
+855 
-860 IQWTTDEPST
+860 
-870 SQVEYRRQGETTWQ
+870 VEYRRQGETIWQ

-950 DTQFDIAWQITSAG
+950 DTQFDIAWQITNAG
-964 SLPAAGWL
+964 SLPAAGWR

-1011 SIPRSWISP
+1011 SIPRGWISP

-1097 DRVLLAR
+1097 DRVLLAQ
-1104 DAGGQ
+1104 DADGQ

-1117 PNESALGAGEG
+1117 PNESALDAGEG
-1128 YNSVANLAIPR
+1128 YSSAANLTIPR

-1150 ADSERNLLE
+1150 TDSGRSLLE

-1171 INIAVPPL
+1171 IDLAVPPL
-1179 PDLVAPQVVAP
+1179 PDLVVPQVVAP

-1232 DSRDRFVGNRY
+1232 DSRDRFVGRRY
-1243 FGENLLPGEGYT
+1243 FGGNLLSGEGYT
-1255 VVDFPMTIPRDLPA
+1255 VVDFPITIPRDLPA

-1287 EGEQNNVGVSATP
+1287 VNEVNNVGVSATP
-1300 IQVMAVPPNTIDLQ
+1300 IQVLAVPPNTIDLQ
-1314 VEAIEASSSGQAG
+1314 VEEIQASSSGQAG
-1327 ETISVRWRIVN
+1327 ETISVRWRVVN
-1338 DGADAAPASWTDAV
+1338 DGADPARAPWTDAV
-1352 YLSSSPT
+1352 YLSDSPT
-1359 FDRNRATR
+1359 LDRGRATR

-1372 YTNNLPAGESYERTE
+1372 YANDLPAGETYEHTE
-1387 IVRLPDCLPAGQYY
+1387 IVRLPECLPAGQYY

-1406 DDANQVVEYNPPADA
+1406 DDTNQVVEYNPPADA

-1426 SNAAPITTQLQSPDL
+1426 SDAAPISTQLQSPDL
-1441 TITITSSPS
+1441 TVAITSSPS

-1479 RVSLVHADGSI
+1479 RVSLVRADGSI

-1540 NAEGNNAAS
+1540 NAENNNSAS
-1549 APIQLSYPPLPNL
+1549 EPIQLSYPPLPNL

-1575 ILRPV
+1575 VLQPV

-1599 AIYLSRTPNLS
+1599 AIYLSRTPSLS

-1714 YRAWSDV
+1714 YRAWGDV

-1751 RTVRFTI
+1751 RTVRLTI
-1758 QVPAHLTGPYYV
+1758 RVPANLTGPYYV

-1784 ERNNV
+1784 ENNNV
-1789 GVDTQAM
+1789 GVDTQSM

-1802 PADLVVESMSVPG
+1802 PADLVVESVSVPAS
-1815 VGSPGTPMPIQWV
+1815 GSPGTPMLIQWV
-1828 VRNIGSNA
+1828 VRNAGSNA
-1836 AVGEWYDSVYL
+1836 AVGQWYDSVYL
-1847 STDDR
+1847 SADNR

-1931 SNTLLPNARSHYYK
+1931 NNTLSVNARSHFYK
-1945 VLVPR
+1945 VNVPA
-1950 EHEGKTLLWHVD
+1950 GQTLLWSVD
-1962 SVVDS
+1962 SQLENV
-1967 AEVDLLVRYAR
+1967 ETELFVRYGQIAL
-1978 MVSRSAYD
+1978 RSAYD
-1986 YAGEPPLRA
+1986 YRNERPFGA
-1995 DKQASIPEASPG
+1995 DQEAVVPRSQAG
-2007 YYYGLVYGADIG
+2007 YYYGLVYGADVP
-2019 QGTAYQTLVEV
+2019 QNSPYQTVVQAL
-2030 PRLGIREVLPN
+2030 PFGIRAVSPN
-2041 VVGNAGFA
+2041 IVGNAGFA
-2049 TLRILGA
+2049 SLRIQGA
-2056 QLRGVQTAFLV
+2056 QLDDVEMAFIVLPN
-2067 SDTGVRYTARR
+2067 GNRRYAPAVTV
-2078 LYPVSSSEVYALFN
+2078 VSSSEVRALFN
-2092 MEAVPEGVYDVGVSL
+2092 LKGLAEGFYTVGVRTSSGAEAL
-2107 RSGEEAVLEDGLV
+2107 AENALQVVAESASEPPLTVRVSGPDTIRSGG
-2120 VETTDGRPQLSV
+2120 Q
-2132 RISGPSLVRP
+2132 
-2142 GTWATYYIT
+2142 ATYYIT
-2151 VYNSGRNDAIG
+2151 LHNSGRNDAIG
-2162 AIVVVRIPAGT
+2162 VVLLVRIPVGT
-2173 AYSIPGLPPVSA
+2173 PYRLPTLVPWPD
-2185 EAEAL
+2185 EQEEDPT
-2190 GLLPHYEPG
+2190 GLLPLHYDSE
-2199 DGWRYIVL
+2199 DGWRYIPLLVEGVPAQESTIIPL
-2207 VVPHVPTQ
+2207 VVTHVGGNLLTVEAIVLGVMPAYEIHDEGLFGFPGE
-2215 SSVTIRLMIQVPSDL
+2215 SCWARVLNAIFSCARSIASLFGINIPNHCFLELAKGIYRKIVAVINLGRSPSGWSVFGLLRASVTSFVNLLRRCVDPRYLADFIPGLSQV
-2230 DIEAKAIGSLEPS
+2230 
-2243 GLGCLSETA
+2243 LSWINCAFSIWDAYDACKKKDKKDTP
-2252 SNLEEQ
+2252 
-2258 LSSFGIEVEGCR
+2258 VV
-2270 LDLDEWLHDQMLE
+2270 
-2283 LWSPFFPFPPAGQPP
+2283 
-2298 LAPFF
+2298 AP
-2303 PFPPVLGLRLWEA
+2303 
-2316 LSDCTGSAVETTI
+2316 
-2329 ILEGVTLASWS
+2329 
-2340 ADDCSSSDSQHVQ
+2340 
-2353 AATAIDPNEKQS
+2353 IDPNEKQS

-2371 ERFVPRRE
+2371 QRFVPRRE
-2379 AIPYTILF
+2379 AIPYTVLF
-2387 ENLPSAQAYARQVVI
+2387 ENLPTAQAHARQVVI

-2426 YMVEAPPGQ
+2426 YTVEAPAGQ

-2527 TEDPLTTNEVFN
+2527 TEEPLTTNEVFN

-2546 TTSVEVSA
+2546 TTSVEVSGT
-2554 SYTNR
+2554 YTNR
-2559 PSFMVRWS
+2559 SSFMVRWS

-2584 SVDGRAV
+2584 SVDGEPFRVWLNDVTITQAPFDAQSGCHTYAFYVTASDNAGNLTPAPEAPQAV
-2591 PCVAKRCDDY
+2591 IVALPGDINGDRMVDDSDLLEVLFAFGSQGSNLPADVTGDGVVDDGDLNVVLFNFG
-2601 AGAV
+2601 AGC

>member
-1 MAVCLRRGVGITP
+1 MRQWARVGYS
-14 FKLWRVS
+14 VVAQ
-21 DGALVRT
+21 GAGCALVSWWRIA
-28 LTGHT
+28 LWLWLAWAVVLPAFGQGRPDIVWMRGGHAGEVT
-33 SGVYSVAFSPDGS
+33 
-46 LIASGSGDATIKLWR
+46 
-61 VSDGALVATLTGHT
+61 
-75 DWVYSVAFSPDGS
+75 
-88 LIASGSYDRTIRLWR
+88 
-103 VSDGALVATLTLRGH
+103 
-118 TYWVYSVAFSP
+118 
-129 DGSLLASG
+129 
-137 SWDAT
+137 
-142 IKLWRVSDGAL
+142 
-153 VRTLTGH
+153 
-160 TSWVYSVAFSPD
+160 SVAFSPD

-185 KLWRVSDGALVATL
+185 KLWRVSDGALVRTLTGHTGGVTSVAFSPDGRLLASGSGLGDRTIRLWRVSDGALVRTLTGHTDWVNSVAFSPDGSLLASGSRDRTIRLWRVSDGALVATL
-199 TGHTDIVT
+199 TGHTGGVT
-207 SVAFSPDGSLLAS
+207 SVAFSPDGSLIASGSGDNTIKLWRVSDGALVATLIGHTDWVNSVAFSPDGSLLASGSRDRTIRLWRVSDGALVATLIGHTDWVNSVAFSPDGSLIASGSGDNTIKLWRVSDGALVATLTGHTDSVYSVAFSPDGSLIASGSGRGDRTFRLWRVSDGALVRTLTGQTSSVTSVAFSPDGRLLASGIWDRTIKLWRVSDGALVATLTGHTWYVTSVAFSPDGSLIASGSGDNTIKLWRVSDGALVATLIGHTDSVYSVAFSPDGRLIASGSRDGTIRLWRVSDGALVATLTGHTWYVTSVAFSPDGRLIASGSGDNTIKLWRVSDGALVATLTGHTDWVDSVAFSPDGRLLAS

-243 HTGWVTSVAFS
+243 HTYWV
-254 PDGSLLASGSGDATI
+254 
-269 KLWRVSD
+269 
-276 GALVAT
+276 
-282 LTGHTIRSPALP
+282 
-294 FLLMAVCWRRG
+294 
-305 VGIAPFKL
+305 
-313 WRVSDGALV
+313 
-322 RTLTGHTGWVY
+322 
-333 SVAFSPDGSL
+333 
-343 IASGSE
+343 
-349 DLTIRLWRVSDGA
+349 
-362 LVRTLTGHTSGV
+362 
-374 YSVAFSP
+374 
-381 DGSLIASGSR
+381 
-391 DRTIRLW
+391 
-398 RVSDGALVAI
+398 
-408 LTGHTD
+408 
-414 TVNSVAFSPDGRLL
+414 N
-428 ASVSWDRTIKLWRVS
+428 
-443 DGALVATLTGHTNSV
+443 
-458 TSVAF
+458 
-463 SPDGSLLASGSGDRT
+463 
-478 IRLWG
+478 
-483 ASDGALVATLTGHTD
+483 
-498 IVTSVAFSPDGRLI
+498 SVAFSPDGRLI
-512 ASGSRDRTIRL
+512 ASGSRD
-523 WRVSDG
+523 G
-529 ALVATLTGHT
+529 
-539 DWVNSVA
+539 
-546 FSPDGSLI
+546 
-554 ASGSYDRT
+554 
-562 IRLWRVSD
+562 
-570 GALVATL
+570 
-577 TGHTGDVNSVAFSP
+577 
-591 DGSLLAS
+591 
-598 GSGDATIKLWRVSD
+598 
-612 GALVAT
+612 
-618 LTGHRYP
+618 
-625 VLSVSFSPDGR
+625 
-636 LLASGSGDD
+636 
-645 TVRLWRVSDGAL
+645 
-657 VRTLTGHTWDV
+657 
-668 HSVAFSPDGRLI
+668 
-680 ASASGGWD
+680 
-688 RTIRLWRVSDGA
+688 TIRLWRVSDGA

-711 EVLSIQFS
+711 SVRSIQFS
-719 PNGQLFGYGRGDATV
+719 PNGQLFGYGREDATV

-764 REPVRFRWGGT
+764 REPVRFRWRGT

-850 QVDAQ
+850 RVDAQ

-901 GLVGNRTYE
+901 GLVGHRTYE

-950 DTQFDIAWQITSAG
+950 DTQFDIAWQITNAG
-964 SLPAAGWL
+964 SLPAAGWR

-982 VDGSDRLIGEYPFA
+982 VDGSDQLIGEYPFA

-1097 DRVLLAR
+1097 DRVLLAQ

-1150 ADSERNLLE
+1150 ADSGRNLSE

-1171 INIAVPPL
+1171 IDIAVPPL
-1179 PDLVAPQVVAP
+1179 PDLVVPQVVAP

-1232 DSRDRFVGNRY
+1232 DSRDRFVGRRY
-1243 FGENLLPGEGYT
+1243 FGGNLLSGEGYT
-1255 VVDFPMTIPRDLPA
+1255 VADFPITIPRDLPA

-1287 EGEQNNVGVSATP
+1287 VNEVNNVGASATP
-1300 IQVMAVPPNTIDLQ
+1300 IQVLAVPPNTIDLQ

-1338 DGADAAPASWTDAV
+1338 DGADAAPAPWVDAI
-1352 YLSSSPT
+1352 YLSDQPT
-1359 FDRNRATR
+1359 LDRRRATR

-1372 YTNNLPAGESYERTE
+1372 YANDLPAGETYEHTE
-1387 IVRLPDCLPAGQYY
+1387 IVRLPECLPAGQYY

-1406 DDANQVVEYNPPADA
+1406 DDTNQVVEYNPPADA

-1426 SNAAPITTQLQSPDL
+1426 SSAAPIRTQLQSPDL
-1441 TITITSSPS
+1441 TVAITSSPS

-1479 RVSLVHADGSI
+1479 RVSLARADGGI

-1575 ILRPV
+1575 ILQPV

-1695 AGLTA
+1695 AGLPA

-1714 YRAWSDV
+1714 YRAWGDV

-1758 QVPAHLTGPYYV
+1758 QVPANLTGPYYV
-1770 FVVSDYGNELSETD
+1770 FVVTDYRNELSETD

-1802 PADLVVESMSVPG
+1802 PADLVVESVSVPG

-1828 VRNIGSNA
+1828 VRNVGSNA
-1836 AVGEWYDSVYL
+1836 AVGQWYDSVYL
-1847 STDDR
+1847 SADDR

-1995 DKQASIPEASPG
+1995 DKQASIPEASLG
-2007 YYYGLVYGADIG
+2007 YYYGLVYGANIG

-2078 LYPVSSSEVYALFN
+2078 LYPVSSSEVYALFD

-2173 AYSIPGLPPVSA
+2173 AYSIPGLPPVSG

-2353 AATAIDPNEKQS
+2353 VATAIDPNEKQS

-2387 ENLPSAQAYARQVVI
+2387 ENLPTAQAHARQVVI
-2402 TDQLDPDLDW
+2402 TDQLDPNLDW

-2527 TEDPLTTNEVFN
+2527 TEEPLTTNEVFN

-2559 PSFMVRWS
+2559 LSFMVRWS

-2584 SVDGRAV
+2584 SVDGEPFRVWLNDVTFTQAPFDAQSGCHTYAFYVTASDNAGNLTPAPEAPRAV
-2591 PCVAKRCDDY
+2591 IVALPGDINGDRMVDDSDLLEVLF
-2601 AGAV
+2601 AFGARGNNLSADVTGDGVVDDADLNVVLFNFGNGC

>member
-1 MAVCLRRGVGITP
+1 MMLRHRVGYSAFARGVGRVLSRWWSGCVW
-14 FKLWRVS
+14 LWLAWAAVLPAFGQGRPDIVWMR
-21 DGALVRT
+21 G
-28 LTGHT
+28 GH
-33 SGVYSVAFSPDGS
+33 A
-46 LIASGSGDATIKLWR
+46 GDVT
-61 VSDGALVATLTGHT
+61 
-75 DWVYSVAFSPDGS
+75 
-88 LIASGSYDRTIRLWR
+88 
-103 VSDGALVATLTLRGH
+103 
-118 TYWVYSVAFSP
+118 SVAFSP
-129 DGSLLASG
+129 DGSLLASSG

-160 TSWVYSVAFSPD
+160 TDWVNSVAFSPD
-172 GSLIASGSDDRTI
+172 GSLIASGSDDSTI
-185 KLWRVSDGALVATL
+185 
-199 TGHTDIVT
+199 
-207 SVAFSPDGSLLAS
+207 
-220 GSDDRTIRLWRVSDG
+220 
-235 ALVRTLTG
+235 
-243 HTGWVTSVAFS
+243 
-254 PDGSLLASGSGDATI
+254 
-269 KLWRVSD
+269 
-276 GALVAT
+276 
-282 LTGHTIRSPALP
+282 
-294 FLLMAVCWRRG
+294 
-305 VGIAPFKL
+305 KL

-322 RTLTGHTGWVY
+322 RTLTGHWGPVT
-333 SVAFSPDGSL
+333 SVAFSPDGRLLAS
-343 IASGSE
+343 SGS
-349 DLTIRLWRVSDGA
+349 DDSTIKLWRVSDGA
-362 LVRTLTGHTSGV
+362 LVRTLTGHWGPVTSVAFSPDGRLLASSGSWDATIKLWRV
-374 YSVAFSP
+374 SDGALVRILTGHTDWVDSVAFSP

-391 DRTIRLW
+391 D
-398 RVSDGALVAI
+398 A
-408 LTGHTD
+408 
-414 TVNSVAFSPDGRLL
+414 
-428 ASVSWDRTIKLWRVS
+428 TIK
-443 DGALVATLTGHTNSV
+443 
-458 TSVAF
+458 
-463 SPDGSLLASGSGDRT
+463 
-478 IRLWG
+478 
-483 ASDGALVATLTGHTD
+483 
-498 IVTSVAFSPDGRLI
+498 
-512 ASGSRDRTIRL
+512 L

-554 ASGSYDRT
+554 ASGSRDATIKLWRVSDGALVATLTGHTWDVNSVAFSPDGSLLASGSDDSTIKLWRVSDGALVATLTWHTRGVYSVAFSPDGSLLASSGSRDATIKLWRVSDGALVATLTGHTWDVNSVAFSPDGSLLASGSWDRTIRLWRVSDGALVRTLTGHTDWVDSVAFSPDGSLIASGSWDRT

-577 TGHTGDVNSVAFSP
+577 TGHTDTVYSVAFSP

-598 GSGDATIKLWRVSD
+598 GSRDATIK
-612 GALVAT
+612 
-618 LTGHRYP
+618 
-625 VLSVSFSPDGR
+625 
-636 LLASGSGDD
+636 
-645 TVRLWRVSDGAL
+645 LWRVSDGAL
-657 VRTLTGHTWDV
+657 VRTLTGHTDTVYSVAFSPDGSLLASGSRDATIKLWRVSDGALV
-668 HSVAFSPDGRLI
+668 RTLTGHTDRVYSVAFSPDGRLI
-680 ASASGGWD
+680 ASGSRGA
-688 RTIRLWRVSDGA
+688 TIKLWRVSDGA

-711 EVLSIQFS
+711 AVLSIQFS

-734 VVARNPFTVEDRDPP
+734 VVARNPFTGEDRDPP

-764 REPVRFRWGGT
+764 REPVRFRWEGF
-775 DDATPPDQLYFRWR
+775 DDATPSNELLFRWR

-803 VELTGLSDGEH
+803 VDLTGLSNGEH

-827 DETPASRTFRFRNDP
+827 DETPASRTFRFRNDDP

-901 GLVGNRTYE
+901 GLVGHRTYE

-950 DTQFDIAWQITSAG
+950 DTQFDIAWQITNAG
-964 SLPAAGWL
+964 SLPAAGWR

-982 VDGSDRLIGEYPFA
+982 VDGSDQLIGEYPFA

-1097 DRVLLAR
+1097 DRVLLAQ

-1150 ADSERNLLE
+1150 ADSGRNLSE

-1171 INIAVPPL
+1171 IDIAVPPL
-1179 PDLVAPQVVAP
+1179 PDLVVPQVVAP

-1232 DSRDRFVGNRY
+1232 DSRDRFVGSRY
-1243 FGENLLPGEGYT
+1243 FGGNLLSGEGYT
-1255 VVDFPMTIPRDLPA
+1255 VADFPITIPRDLPA

-1287 EGEQNNVGVSATP
+1287 VNEVNNVGASATP
-1300 IQVMAVPPNTIDLQ
+1300 IQVLAVPPNTIDLQ

-1338 DGADAAPASWTDAV
+1338 DGADAAPAPWVDAI
-1352 YLSSSPT
+1352 YLSDQPT
-1359 FDRNRATR
+1359 LDRRRATR

-1372 YTNNLPAGESYERTE
+1372 YANDLPAGETYEHTE
-1387 IVRLPDCLPAGQYY
+1387 IVRLPECLPAGQYY

-1406 DDANQVVEYNPPADA
+1406 DDTNQVVEYNPPADA

-1426 SNAAPITTQLQSPDL
+1426 SSAAPIRTQLQSPDL
-1441 TITITSSPS
+1441 TVAITSSPS

-1479 RVSLVHADGSI
+1479 RVSLARADGGI

-1575 ILRPV
+1575 ILQPV

-1695 AGLTA
+1695 AGLPA

-1714 YRAWSDV
+1714 YRAWGDV

-1758 QVPAHLTGPYYV
+1758 QVPANLTGPYYV
-1770 FVVSDYGNELSETD
+1770 FVVTDYRNELSETD

-1802 PADLVVESMSVPG
+1802 PADLVVESVSVPG

-1828 VRNIGSNA
+1828 VRNVGSNA
-1836 AVGEWYDSVYL
+1836 AVGQWYDSVYL
-1847 STDDR
+1847 SADDR

-1995 DKQASIPEASPG
+1995 DKQASIPEASLG
-2007 YYYGLVYGADIG
+2007 YYYGLVYGANIG

-2078 LYPVSSSEVYALFN
+2078 LYPVSSSEVYALFD

-2173 AYSIPGLPPVSA
+2173 AYSIPGLPPVSG

-2270 LDLDEWLHDQMLE
+2270 LDLDEWLHNQMLE

-2353 AATAIDPNEKQS
+2353 VATAIDPNEKQS

-2387 ENLPSAQAYARQVVI
+2387 ENLPTAQAHARQVVI

-2426 YMVEAPPGQ
+2426 YTVEAPAGQ

-2527 TEDPLTTNEVFN
+2527 TEEPLTTNEVFN
-2539 TVDALPP
+2539 TIDALPP
-2546 TTSVEVSA
+2546 TTALEVSA
-2554 SYTNR
+2554 TYTNR
-2559 PSFMVRWS
+2559 TSFMVRWS

-2584 SVDGRAV
+2584 SVDGEPFRVWLNDVTFTQAPFDAQSGCHTYAFYVTASDNAGNLTPTPEVPQAV
-2591 PCVAKRCDDY
+2591 IVALPGDINGDRMVDDSDLLEVLF
-2601 AGAV
+2601 AFGARGNNLSADVTGDGVVDDADLNVVLFNFGNGC

>member
-1 MAVCLRRGVGITP
+1 MRGKWAFWIGFIGAWLLAATSSLAQSYVYYGYSIRADARITLVGFEDNTQYSVVDINNQQTLRQGILNRVQSITFTIGRVTPFKIVSTRPISAHLWYDCCNFGGSTSYPAVEGFLRTGTEFIFVIPVLSSANEFLVFAFDDANVTIQDESGNIVTSFNLPRGRYWRTTGAPLAAGRLYRLTASGRVCLQSNVGNGYTAVPSSNGRDIGRYFLFATAGWGGGAIAVFAYEDCEITITNIDAGVNLEQNLPLRRGQTYFRRGVGQNR
-14 FKLWRVS
+14 WRLEATGNVAVWAGDIEGGTTIADMGDDTTINQGNGGREFFINTQRFGAYIFVPYNNTEININGNIYIKNSDDFLYLPGYQDVHIVS
-21 DGALVRT
+21 NKPVVVQTMGGNFGLA
-28 LTGHT
+28 
-33 SGVYSVAFSPDGS
+33 
-46 LIASGSGDATIKLWR
+46 GDDWGTI
-61 VSDGALVATLTGHT
+61 LVAPFPEAGEIPQVFITEG
-75 DWVYSVAFSPDGS
+75 P
-88 LIASGSYDRTIRLWR
+88 SGLVCRLPISFAWE
-103 VSDGALVATLTLRGH
+103 G
-118 TYWVYSVAFSP
+118 
-129 DGSLLASG
+129 
-137 SWDAT
+137 
-142 IKLWRVSDGAL
+142 I
-153 VRTLTGH
+153 
-160 TSWVYSVAFSPD
+160 
-172 GSLIASGSDDRTI
+172 DDNT
-185 KLWRVSDGALVATL
+185 
-199 TGHTDIVT
+199 
-207 SVAFSPDGSLLAS
+207 P
-220 GSDDRTIRLWRVSDG
+220 
-235 ALVRTLTG
+235 
-243 HTGWVTSVAFS
+243 
-254 PDGSLLASGSGDATI
+254 P
-269 KLWRVSD
+269 
-276 GALVAT
+276 
-282 LTGHTIRSPALP
+282 
-294 FLLMAVCWRRG
+294 
-305 VGIAPFKL
+305 
-313 WRVSDGALV
+313 
-322 RTLTGHTGWVY
+322 
-333 SVAFSPDGSL
+333 
-343 IASGSE
+343 E
-349 DLTIRLWRVSDGA
+349 DLLFSWRLTRDGQ
-362 LVRTLTGHTSGV
+362 SGEW
-374 YSVAFSP
+374 SE
-381 DGSLIASGSR
+381 
-391 DRTIRLW
+391 W
-398 RVSDGALVAI
+398 
-408 LTGHTD
+408 
-414 TVNSVAFSPDGRLL
+414 
-428 ASVSWDRTIKLWRVS
+428 
-443 DGALVATLTGHTNSV
+443 
-458 TSVAF
+458 
-463 SPDGSLLASGSGDRT
+463 
-478 IRLWG
+478 
-483 ASDGALVATLTGHTD
+483 
-498 IVTSVAFSPDGRLI
+498 
-512 ASGSRDRTIRL
+512 
-523 WRVSDG
+523 
-529 ALVATLTGHT
+529 
-539 DWVNSVA
+539 
-546 FSPDGSLI
+546 
-554 ASGSYDRT
+554 SYQT
-562 IRLWRVSD
+562 
-570 GALVATL
+570 A
-577 TGHTGDVNSVAFSP
+577 
-591 DGSLLAS
+591 
-598 GSGDATIKLWRVSD
+598 
-612 GALVAT
+612 
-618 LTGHRYP
+618 
-625 VLSVSFSPDGR
+625 VSFSQLD
-636 LLASGSGDD
+636 AGD
-645 TVRLWRVSDGAL
+645 
-657 VRTLTGHTWDV
+657 
-668 HSVAFSPDGRLI
+668 
-680 ASASGGWD
+680 
-688 RTIRLWRVSDGA
+688 
-700 LVQTYDQETGT
+700 Y
-711 EVLSIQFS
+711 
-719 PNGQLFGYGRGDATV
+719 
-734 VVARNPFTVEDRDPP
+734 
-749 DTFIVE
+749 
-755 GPEEGALVC
+755 
-764 REPVRFRWGGT
+764 
-775 DDATPPDQLYFRWR
+775 
-789 LDGGDWSDWTRDTS
+789 
-803 VELTGLSDGEH
+803 
-814 TFEVQARDLADRI
+814 TFEVRAQDLDGNI
-827 DETPASRTFRFRNDP
+827 SEPTSRTFRFRNDP

-901 GLVGNRTYE
+901 GLVGHRTYE

-950 DTQFDIAWQITSAG
+950 DTQFDIAWQITNAG
-964 SLPAAGWL
+964 SLPAAGWR

-982 VDGSDRLIGEYPFA
+982 VDGSDQLIGEYPFA

-1097 DRVLLAR
+1097 DRVLLAQ
-1104 DAGGQ
+1104 DADGQ

-1150 ADSERNLLE
+1150 ADSGRNLLE

-1171 INIAVPPL
+1171 IDLAVPPL
-1179 PDLVAPQVVAP
+1179 PDLVVPQVVAP

-1232 DSRDRFVGNRY
+1232 DNRDRFVGSRY
-1243 FGENLLPGEGYT
+1243 FGGNLQPGEGYT
-1255 VVDFPMTIPRDLPA
+1255 VADFPITIPRDLPA

-1287 EGEQNNVGVSATP
+1287 VNEVNNVGASATP
-1300 IQVMAVPPNTIDLQ
+1300 IQVLAVPPNTIDLQ
-1314 VEAIEASSSGQAG
+1314 VEEIQASSSGQAG
-1327 ETISVRWRIVN
+1327 ENISVRWRVVN
-1338 DGADAAPASWTDAV
+1338 EGADSARAPWTDAV
-1352 YLSSSPT
+1352 YLSDRPT

-1367 LATFV
+1367 LATYV
-1372 YTNNLPAGESYERTE
+1372 YGNDLPGGESYEHTE
-1387 IVRLPDCLPAGQYY
+1387 IVRLPECLPAGQYY

-1421 EANNT
+1421 EANNV
-1426 SNAAPITTQLQSPDL
+1426 SQAAPLTTQLQSPDL
-1441 TITITSSPS
+1441 TVTITYVPA

-1465 NEGNR
+1465 NQGDR
-1470 ATRVSSWVD
+1470 TTRVSSWVD
-1479 RVSLVHADGSI
+1479 RVSLTRADGSV

-1497 PRNGVL
+1497 PRSGAL
-1503 NPGEKYDREVSV
+1503 DAGGRYDREVLV
-1515 QLPANLAGSYRI
+1515 QLPSNLLGSYRI
-1527 RVDADANNNVVEC
+1527 RVDTDANNNVVEC
-1540 NAEGNNAAS
+1540 NAEGNNSAS

-1562 QAGQVGVNPSSVQ
+1562 QVGQVGVNPSSVQ
-1575 ILRPV
+1575 MLQPV
-1580 TVSWQVANAGEA
+1580 TVSWRVSNTGEA

-1599 AIYLSRTPNLS
+1599 AIYLSRTPSLS

-1617 VPAAGALAPGQSY
+1617 VPAASALAPGQSY
-1630 TQQATVTIPIVSP
+1630 QQQATVTIPLVSP
-1643 GDYYVLVMAD
+1643 GEYYVLVMAD
-1653 DTGRVFEGDNEGD
+1653 DTGHVFEGDNESDNIAYVFPLQLSCPPLPNLQVGQVGVNPSSVQMLQPVTVSWRVSNTGEASASGWTDAIYLSRTPSLSGAIFLTRVPAASALAPGQSYQQQATVTIPLVSPGEYYVLVMADDTGHVFECDNESD

-1700 EIVWTVRNLGSEAT
+1700 EIVWTVRNLGSDAT
-1714 YRAWSDV
+1714 YRVWDDV

-1796 VITVAP
+1796 VITLAP
-1802 PADLVVESMSVPG
+1802 PADLVVESVSAPAS
-1815 VGSPGTPMPIQWV
+1815 GSPGTPMLIQWV
-1828 VRNIGSNA
+1828 VRNAGSNA
-1836 AVGEWYDSVYL
+1836 AVGQWYDSVYL
-1847 STDDR
+1847 SADNR

-1893 IVRTDARNTIREVD
+1893 IVRTDARNTVRETD
-1907 DSNNVG
+1907 ESNNAG

-1931 SNTLLPNARSHYYK
+1931 NNTLSVNARSHFYK
-1945 VLVPR
+1945 VNVPA
-1950 EHEGKTLLWHVD
+1950 GQTLLWSVD
-1962 SVVDS
+1962 SQLENV
-1967 AEVDLLVRYAR
+1967 ETELFVRYGQIAL
-1978 MVSRSAYD
+1978 RSAYD
-1986 YAGEPPLRA
+1986 YRNERPFGA
-1995 DKQASIPEASPG
+1995 DQEAVVPRSQAG
-2007 YYYGLVYGADIG
+2007 YYYGLVYGADVP
-2019 QGTAYQTLVEV
+2019 QNSPYQTVVQAL
-2030 PRLGIREVLPN
+2030 PFSIRTVSPN

-2049 TLRILGA
+2049 SLRILGA
-2056 QLRGVQTAFLV
+2056 QFE
-2067 SDTGVRYTARR
+2067 GVRQAYIVLPNGQRR
-2078 LYPVSSSEVYALFN
+2078 SALTVVYRSPSEVYALFS
-2092 MEAVPEGVYDVGVSL
+2092 VRSL
-2107 RSGEEAVLEDGLV
+2107 SPGQYTIVVRKQTGEETEARDALQV
-2120 VETTDGRPQLSV
+2120 VDSGYGDYLPISV
-2132 RISGPSLVRP
+2132 RVSGPSSARPSSLVS
-2142 GTWATYYIT
+2142 YYIT
-2151 VYNSGRNDAIG
+2151 VYNGGLNDALMVPVI
-2162 AIVVVRIPAGT
+2162 IRLPAGT
-2173 AYSIPGLPPVSA
+2173 VWNIPTLTEIPA
-2185 EAEAL
+2185 EFETETIRD
-2190 GLLPHYEPG
+2190 YEPG
-2199 DGWRYIVL
+2199 DGWKYIMLL
-2207 VVPHVPTQ
+2207 VPQ
-2215 SSVTIRLMIQVPSDL
+2215 ISSRDTFVFRLDVVAPSEGILSVKVVTLGSLMPWSSNELGVGLSFPGCIGSIISAILDCLPLPGNCAIAFTKWHANKFLNLYQIASEGREDL
-2230 DIEAKAIGSLEPS
+2230 DKNLFGFFWDLWGPDFFDMLRQCGLAIGRRLTI
-2243 GLGCLSETA
+2243 LLQVADCLVGIWQARNECLDDDET
-2252 SNLEEQ
+2252 ETPIQ
-2258 LSSFGIEVEGCR
+2258 R
-2270 LDLDEWLHDQMLE
+2270 
-2283 LWSPFFPFPPAGQPP
+2283 
-2298 LAPFF
+2298 
-2303 PFPPVLGLRLWEA
+2303 PV
-2316 LSDCTGSAVETTI
+2316 
-2329 ILEGVTLASWS
+2329 
-2340 ADDCSSSDSQHVQ
+2340 
-2353 AATAIDPNEKQS
+2353 DPNEKHS
-2365 PAGFGE
+2365 PTGAGE

-2379 AIPYTILF
+2379 AIPYTVLF
-2387 ENLPSAQAYARQVVI
+2387 ENMPTAQAHAREVVI

-2527 TEDPLTTNEVFN
+2527 TEEPLTTNEVFN

-2584 SVDGRAV
+2584 SVDGEPFRVWLNDVTITQAPFDAQSGCHTYAFYVTASDNAGNLTPAPEAPRAV
-2591 PCVAKRCDDY
+2591 IVALPGDINGDRMVDDSDLLEVLF
-2601 AGAV
+2601 AFGARGNNLSADVTGDGVVDDADLNVVLFNFGNGC

>member
-1 MAVCLRRGVGITP
+1 MRARATLLGFLLIGAVLSS
-14 FKLWRVS
+14 LWAQGQCELWTE
-21 DGALVRT
+21 DIGPIIL
-28 LTGHT
+28 G
-33 SGVYSVAFSPDGS
+33 PNDDGS
-46 LIASGSGDATIKLWR
+46 VGPIQLPFPVPVYGNTYTQFWINNNGNVTFTGPLSDYTAFAFPNNRGIVIVAPFFADVDTRPAASGKVHYRATNDYIVVTWNNVGYYNQRADKLNR
-61 VSDGALVATLTGHT
+61 FQLIITRDGYAG
-75 DWVYSVAFSPDGS
+75 FSY
-88 LIASGSYDRTIRLWR
+88 ANMQWT
-103 VSDGALVATLTLRGH
+103 
-118 TYWVYSVAFSP
+118 
-129 DGSLLASG
+129 
-137 SWDAT
+137 
-142 IKLWRVSDGAL
+142 
-153 VRTLTGH
+153 
-160 TSWVYSVAFSPD
+160 
-172 GSLIASGSDDRTI
+172 
-185 KLWRVSDGALVATL
+185 
-199 TGHTDIVT
+199 
-207 SVAFSPDGSLLAS
+207 
-220 GSDDRTIRLWRVSDG
+220 
-235 ALVRTLTG
+235 
-243 HTGWVTSVAFS
+243 
-254 PDGSLLASGSGDATI
+254 
-269 KLWRVSD
+269 
-276 GALVAT
+276 
-282 LTGHTIRSPALP
+282 
-294 FLLMAVCWRRG
+294 
-305 VGIAPFKL
+305 
-313 WRVSDGALV
+313 
-322 RTLTGHTGWVY
+322 
-333 SVAFSPDGSL
+333 
-343 IASGSE
+343 
-349 DLTIRLWRVSDGA
+349 
-362 LVRTLTGHTSGV
+362 
-374 YSVAFSP
+374 
-381 DGSLIASGSR
+381 
-391 DRTIRLW
+391 
-398 RVSDGALVAI
+398 
-408 LTGHTD
+408 
-414 TVNSVAFSPDGRLL
+414 
-428 ASVSWDRTIKLWRVS
+428 
-443 DGALVATLTGHTNSV
+443 
-458 TSVAF
+458 
-463 SPDGSLLASGSGDRT
+463 
-478 IRLWG
+478 
-483 ASDGALVATLTGHTD
+483 
-498 IVTSVAFSPDGRLI
+498 
-512 ASGSRDRTIRL
+512 
-523 WRVSDG
+523 
-529 ALVATLTGHT
+529 
-539 DWVNSVA
+539 
-546 FSPDGSLI
+546 
-554 ASGSYDRT
+554 
-562 IRLWRVSD
+562 
-570 GALVATL
+570 
-577 TGHTGDVNSVAFSP
+577 TGD
-591 DGSLLAS
+591 
-598 GSGDATIKLWRVSD
+598 
-612 GALVAT
+612 
-618 LTGHRYP
+618 
-625 VLSVSFSPDGR
+625 
-636 LLASGSGDD
+636 
-645 TVRLWRVSDGAL
+645 
-657 VRTLTGHTWDV
+657 
-668 HSVAFSPDGRLI
+668 
-680 ASASGGWD
+680 ASGGSGGFGGSPARAGFD
-688 RTIRLWRVSDGA
+688 AGNGRDA
-700 LVQTYDQETGT
+700 LVFWQGNTRESLELLRCRTFWYNLRTGQPT
-711 EVLSIQFS
+711 
-719 PNGQLFGYGRGDATV
+719 
-734 VVARNPFTVEDRDPP
+734 EDRDPP
-749 DTFIVE
+749 NTFIVE

-764 REPVRFRWGGT
+764 REPVRFRWRGT
-775 DDATPPDQLYFRWR
+775 DDATPPDDLYFRWR
-789 LDGGDWSDWTRDTS
+789 LDGGDWSEWTRNTS
-803 VELTGLSDGEH
+803 VDLTGLSDGEH

-950 DTQFDIAWQITSAG
+950 DTQFDIAWQITNAG
-964 SLPAAGWL
+964 SLPAAGWR

-996 GTLEPGQSVSRTQVV
+996 GTLESGQSVSRTQVV

-1046 LARALQARLIP
+1046 RAQSLRARLVP
-1057 LPDLIVPSIQAPAA
+1057 LPDLIVPSIQAPSA

-1097 DRVLLAR
+1097 DRVLLAQ

-1128 YNSVANLAIPR
+1128 YNSVANLTIPR

-1150 ADSERNLLE
+1150 ADSGRNLLE
-1159 ENESNNRSQAIA
+1159 ENESNNRSEAIA
-1171 INIAVPPL
+1171 IDIAVPPL
-1179 PDLVAPQVVAP
+1179 PDLVVPQVVVP

-1198 VRVRWRVENRGTRD
+1198 VRVRWRVENRGGRD

-1226 STDTTL
+1226 STDTRL
-1232 DSRDRFVGNRY
+1232 DNQDRLVGSRY
-1243 FGENLLPGEGYT
+1243 FGGNLLSGEGYT
-1255 VVDFPMTIPRDLPA
+1255 VADFPITIPRDLPA

-1287 EGEQNNVGVSATP
+1287 VNEVNNVGVSATP
-1300 IQVMAVPPNTIDLQ
+1300 IQVLAVPPNTIDLQ
-1314 VEAIEASSSGQAG
+1314 VEEIQASSSGQAG
-1327 ETISVRWRIVN
+1327 ENISVRWRVVN
-1338 DGADAAPASWTDAV
+1338 EGADPARAPWTDAV
-1352 YLSSSPT
+1352 YLSDSPT
-1359 FDRNRATR
+1359 LDRSRATR

-1372 YTNNLPAGESYERTE
+1372 YQNDLPAGETYEHTE
-1387 IVRLPDCLPAGQYY
+1387 IVRLPECLPAGQYY

-1406 DDANQVVEYNPPADA
+1406 DDTNQVVEYNPPADA
-1421 EANNT
+1421 EANNI
-1426 SNAAPITTQLQSPDL
+1426 SAAAPITTQLQSPDL

-1465 NEGNR
+1465 NEGDR

-1479 RVSLVHADGSI
+1479 RVSLVRADGSM

-1540 NAEGNNAAS
+1540 NAENNNSAS
-1549 APIQLSYPPLPNL
+1549 EPIQLSYPPLPNL
-1562 QAGQVGVNPSSVQ
+1562 QAGQVGVNLSSVQ
-1575 ILRPV
+1575 VLQPV
-1580 TVSWQVANAGEA
+1580 TVSWQVSNTGQA

-1599 AIYLSRTPNLS
+1599 AIYLSRTPSLS

-1653 DTGRVFEGDNEGD
+1653 DTGRVFEGENEGD

-1700 EIVWTVRNLGSEAT
+1700 EIVWTVRNLGSDAT
-1714 YRAWSDV
+1714 YRAWGDV

-1740 RHTTPLGAGES
+1740 RHSTPLGAGES

-1758 QVPAHLTGPYYV
+1758 RVPANLTGPYYV

-1784 ERNNV
+1784 ENNNV
-1789 GVDTQAM
+1789 GVDTQSM

-1802 PADLVVESMSVPG
+1802 PADLVVESVSVPAS
-1815 VGSPGTPMPIQWV
+1815 GSPGTPMLIQWV
-1828 VRNIGSNA
+1828 VRNAGSNA
-1836 AVGEWYDSVYL
+1836 AVGQWYDSVYL
-1847 STDDR
+1847 SADDR

-1893 IVRTDARNTIREVD
+1893 IVRTDARNTVRETD
-1907 DSNNVG
+1907 ESNNAG

-1931 SNTLLPNARSHYYK
+1931 SNTLLPNARSHFYK
-1945 VLVPR
+1945 VNVPA
-1950 EHEGKTLLWHVD
+1950 GQTLLWSVD
-1962 SVVDS
+1962 SQLENV
-1967 AEVDLLVRYAR
+1967 ETELFVRYGQIAL
-1978 MVSRSAYD
+1978 RSAYD
-1986 YAGEPPLRA
+1986 YRNERPFGA
-1995 DKQASIPEASPG
+1995 DQEAVVPRSQAG
-2007 YYYGLVYGADIG
+2007 YYYGLVYGADVP
-2019 QGTAYQTLVEV
+2019 QNSPYQTVVQAL
-2030 PRLGIREVLPN
+2030 PFGIRAVSPN
-2041 VVGNAGFA
+2041 IVGNAGFA
-2049 TLRILGA
+2049 SLRIFGA
-2056 QLRGVQTAFLV
+2056 QFDEVQQVFLV
-2067 SDTGVRYTARR
+2067 LPNGSRRPANVFEVISPSEIRAVFNIRGIQAGRISVGVRKGSGAEAIGEN
-2078 LYPVSSSEVYALFN
+2078 LLQVVESSELDLNLA
-2092 MEAVPEGVYDVGVSL
+2092 
-2107 RSGEEAVLEDGLV
+2107 
-2120 VETTDGRPQLSV
+2120 V
-2132 RISGPSLVRP
+2132 RISGPDTVRP
-2142 GTWATYYIT
+2142 NSPITYYIT
-2151 VYNSGRNDAIG
+2151 LYNNSLNDAI
-2162 AIVVVRIPAGT
+2162 APIVVVWLPANVSFT
-2173 AYSIPGLPPVSA
+2173 LPDAEPLPQEWVNQGLTY
-2185 EAEAL
+2185 
-2190 GLLPHYEPG
+2190 GFDTG
-2199 DGWRYIVL
+2199 DGWQ
-2207 VVPHVPTQ
+2207 VVPLFVRSVPAQGTTTVRLILTAPREGIV
-2215 SSVTIRLMIQVPSDL
+2215 SVRAFVLGVPIPADPSGNAITNLWPGCWDSIL
-2230 DIEAKAIGSLEPS
+2230 TSIISCPPGIGCAIGLIKEAINHIAALVQGRWSAWSLL
-2243 GLGCLSETA
+2243 GTLLTALGCVDPTIIVSCIA
-2252 SNLEEQ
+2252 
-2258 LSSFGIEVEGCR
+2258 GIIYSIVEDCKK
-2270 LDLDEWLHDQMLE
+2270 DEDNKVSQVV
-2283 LWSPFFPFPPAGQPP
+2283 
-2298 LAPFF
+2298 
-2303 PFPPVLGLRLWEA
+2303 PPV
-2316 LSDCTGSAVETTI
+2316 
-2329 ILEGVTLASWS
+2329 
-2340 ADDCSSSDSQHVQ
+2340 
-2353 AATAIDPNEKQS
+2353 DPNEKQS

-2371 ERFVPRRE
+2371 QRFVPRRE
-2379 AIPYTILF
+2379 AIPYTVLF
-2387 ENLPSAQAYARQVVI
+2387 ENLPTARAYAREVVI

-2426 YMVEAPPGQ
+2426 YTVEAPAGQ

-2451 RVQILAGV
+2451 RVRILAGV

-2474 PQTGEPPTS
+2474 LQTGEPPTS

-2527 TEDPLTTNEVFN
+2527 TEEPLTTNEVFN

-2546 TTSVEVSA
+2546 TTALEVSA
-2554 SYTNR
+2554 TYTNR
-2559 PSFMVRWS
+2559 TSFMVRWS
-2567 GADDEGGSG
+2567 GEDDAGGSG

-2584 SVDGRAV
+2584 SVDGEPFRVWLNDVTITQAPFDAQSGCHTYAFYVTASDNAGNLTPAPEAPRAV
-2591 PCVAKRCDDY
+2591 IVALPGDINGDRMVDDSDLLEVLF
-2601 AGAV
+2601 AFGSQGSNLPADVTGDGVVDDGDLNVVLFNFGSGC

>member
-1 MAVCLRRGVGITP
+1 LPPSQGTR
-14 FKLWRVS
+14 
-21 DGALVRT
+21 
-28 LTGHT
+28 
-33 SGVYSVAFSPDGS
+33 
-46 LIASGSGDATIKLWR
+46 
-61 VSDGALVATLTGHT
+61 
-75 DWVYSVAFSPDGS
+75 
-88 LIASGSYDRTIRLWR
+88 SYVT
-103 VSDGALVATLTLRGH
+103 
-118 TYWVYSVAFSP
+118 SVAFSP

-160 TSWVYSVAFSPD
+160 T
-172 GSLIASGSDDRTI
+172 
-185 KLWRVSDGALVATL
+185 
-199 TGHTDIVT
+199 
-207 SVAFSPDGSLLAS
+207 
-220 GSDDRTIRLWRVSDG
+220 
-235 ALVRTLTG
+235 
-243 HTGWVTSVAFS
+243 
-254 PDGSLLASGSGDATI
+254 
-269 KLWRVSD
+269 
-276 GALVAT
+276 
-282 LTGHTIRSPALP
+282 
-294 FLLMAVCWRRG
+294 RR
-305 VGIAPFKL
+305 
-313 WRVSDGALV
+313 
-322 RTLTGHTGWVY
+322 
-333 SVAFSPDGSL
+333 
-343 IASGSE
+343 
-349 DLTIRLWRVSDGA
+349 
-362 LVRTLTGHTSGV
+362 
-374 YSVAFSP
+374 
-381 DGSLIASGSR
+381 
-391 DRTIRLW
+391 
-398 RVSDGALVAI
+398 
-408 LTGHTD
+408 
-414 TVNSVAFSPDGRLL
+414 
-428 ASVSWDRTIKLWRVS
+428 
-443 DGALVATLTGHTNSV
+443 
-458 TSVAF
+458 
-463 SPDGSLLASGSGDRT
+463 
-478 IRLWG
+478 
-483 ASDGALVATLTGHTD
+483 
-498 IVTSVAFSPDGRLI
+498 
-512 ASGSRDRTIRL
+512 
-523 WRVSDG
+523 
-529 ALVATLTGHT
+529 
-539 DWVNSVA
+539 
-546 FSPDGSLI
+546 
-554 ASGSYDRT
+554 
-562 IRLWRVSD
+562 
-570 GALVATL
+570 
-577 TGHTGDVNSVAFSP
+577 VNSVAFSP

-598 GSGDATIKLWRVSD
+598 GSWDATIK
-612 GALVAT
+612 
-618 LTGHRYP
+618 
-625 VLSVSFSPDGR
+625 
-636 LLASGSGDD
+636 
-645 TVRLWRVSDGAL
+645 
-657 VRTLTGHTWDV
+657 
-668 HSVAFSPDGRLI
+668 
-680 ASASGGWD
+680 
-688 RTIRLWRVSDGA
+688 LWRVSDGA

-711 EVLSIQFS
+711 RVLSIQFS

-734 VVARNPFTVEDRDPP
+734 VVARNPFTGEDRDPP

-764 REPVRFRWGGT
+764 REPVRFRWEGF
-775 DDATPPDQLYFRWR
+775 DDATPPDDLYFRWR

-964 SLPAAGWL
+964 SLPAAGWR
-972 DRVYF
+972 DWVYF

-982 VDGSDRLIGEYPFA
+982 VDGSDQLIGEYPFA

-1046 LARALQARLIP
+1046 RARALQARLIP
-1057 LPDLIVPSIQAPAA
+1057 LPDLIVPSIQAPVA

-1109 SVVAQISR
+1109 SVVAEISR

-1150 ADSERNLLE
+1150 ADSERNLSE

-1179 PDLVAPQVVAP
+1179 PDLVVPQVVAP

-1300 IQVMAVPPNTIDLQ
+1300 IQVLAVPPNTIDLQ

-1562 QAGQVGVNPSSVQ
+1562 QAGQVRINPSSVQ
-1575 ILRPV
+1575 ILRLV

-1732 TDPVVGSY
+1732 TDRVVGSY
-1740 RHTTPLGAGES
+1740 QHTTPLGAGES

-1882 LPGVVPGNYYI
+1882 LPGVVPGDYYI

-2387 ENLPSAQAYARQVVI
+2387 ENLPTAQAHARQVVI

-2527 TEDPLTTNEVFN
+2527 TEEPLTTNEVFN

-2584 SVDGRAV
+2584 SVDGQPFRVWLNDVTITQAPFDAQSGCHTYAFYVTASDNAGNLTPAPEAPRAV
-2591 PCVAKRCDDY
+2591 IVALPGDINGDRMVDDSDLLEVLF
-2601 AGAV
+2601 AFGARGNNLSADVTGDGVVDDADLNVVLFNFGYGC

>member
-1 MAVCLRRGVGITP
+1 MRATSLQEHEAERCKYAVIQMGASHLQRGCEAPRLTSRERAVLELLCRYDHVPQVAAALYVQPDTVRKHLRRIYRKLGVHSLHRAIVRALALGLIEPPTEPHDDATPPTPQSRGRKVPNFPNWGIDEWAEVCYNAGNRPCDGRQKGGVLTMRQWARVGYSVVAQGAGCALVSWWRIALWLWLAWAVVLP
-14 FKLWRVS
+14 AFGQGRPNIVWMRGGHRGDVTSVAFSPDGRLIASGSGDATIKLWRVSDGALVRTLTGRRGGSVTSVAFSPDGSLIASGSGDSTIRLWRVSDGALVATLTGHTNWVTSVAFSPDGSLIASGSGDRTIRLWRVSDGALVATLTGHTDWVRSVAFSPDGSLIASGSGDRTIRLWRVSDGALVATLTGHTDWVTSVAFSPDGSLLASGSRDTTIKLWRVS

-28 LTGHT
+28 LTGHSGDVT
-33 SGVYSVAFSPDGS
+33 SVAFSPDGSLLASGSGSRSGDRTIRLWRVSDGTLVRVRTAHSGDVTSVAFSPDGSLIASGGGSGDSTVRLWRVSDMALVRILTEHGNWVTSVAFSPDGSLIASGSWDLTIRLWRVSDGALVRTLTERRGDVYSVAFSPDGS
-46 LIASGSGDATIKLWR
+46 LIASGSGDRTIRLWRVSDGALVRILTGHGGDVNSVAFSPDGSLIVSGSGDSTIRLWRVSDGALVATLTGHTSSVFSVAFSPDGSLIASGSMDRTIRLWR

-88 LIASGSYDRTIRLWR
+88 LLASGSRDSTIRLWR
-103 VSDGALVATLTLRGH
+103 VSDGALVRTLRGH
-118 TYWVYSVAFSP
+118 TSNVYSVAFSP
-129 DGSLLASG
+129 GGSLIASG

-153 VRTLTGH
+153 V
-160 TSWVYSVAFSPD
+160 
-172 GSLIASGSDDRTI
+172 
-185 KLWRVSDGALVATL
+185 
-199 TGHTDIVT
+199 
-207 SVAFSPDGSLLAS
+207 
-220 GSDDRTIRLWRVSDG
+220 
-235 ALVRTLTG
+235 
-243 HTGWVTSVAFS
+243 
-254 PDGSLLASGSGDATI
+254 
-269 KLWRVSD
+269 
-276 GALVAT
+276 
-282 LTGHTIRSPALP
+282 
-294 FLLMAVCWRRG
+294 
-305 VGIAPFKL
+305 
-313 WRVSDGALV
+313 
-322 RTLTGHTGWVY
+322 
-333 SVAFSPDGSL
+333 
-343 IASGSE
+343 
-349 DLTIRLWRVSDGA
+349 
-362 LVRTLTGHTSGV
+362 
-374 YSVAFSP
+374 
-381 DGSLIASGSR
+381 
-391 DRTIRLW
+391 
-398 RVSDGALVAI
+398 
-408 LTGHTD
+408 
-414 TVNSVAFSPDGRLL
+414 
-428 ASVSWDRTIKLWRVS
+428 
-443 DGALVATLTGHTNSV
+443 
-458 TSVAF
+458 
-463 SPDGSLLASGSGDRT
+463 
-478 IRLWG
+478 
-483 ASDGALVATLTGHTD
+483 
-498 IVTSVAFSPDGRLI
+498 
-512 ASGSRDRTIRL
+512 
-523 WRVSDG
+523 
-529 ALVATLTGHT
+529 
-539 DWVNSVA
+539 
-546 FSPDGSLI
+546 
-554 ASGSYDRT
+554 
-562 IRLWRVSD
+562 
-570 GALVATL
+570 
-577 TGHTGDVNSVAFSP
+577 
-591 DGSLLAS
+591 
-598 GSGDATIKLWRVSD
+598 
-612 GALVAT
+612 
-618 LTGHRYP
+618 
-625 VLSVSFSPDGR
+625 
-636 LLASGSGDD
+636 
-645 TVRLWRVSDGAL
+645 
-657 VRTLTGHTWDV
+657 
-668 HSVAFSPDGRLI
+668 
-680 ASASGGWD
+680 
-688 RTIRLWRVSDGA
+688 
-700 LVQTYDQETGT
+700 QTYDQETGT
-711 EVLSIQFS
+711 AVLSIQFS
-719 PNGQLFGYGRGDATV
+719 PNGQLFGYGRDDATV
-734 VVARNPFTVEDRDPP
+734 VVARNPFIEDRDPP

-764 REPVRFRWGGT
+764 REPVRFRWEGF
-775 DDATPPDQLYFRWR
+775 DDATPPDDLYFRWR

-803 VELTGLSDGEH
+803 VDLTGLSDGEH

-827 DETPASRTFRFRNDP
+827 DETPASRTFRFRSDDP

-950 DTQFDIAWQITSAG
+950 DTQFDIAWQITNAG
-964 SLPAAGWL
+964 SLPAAGWR

-1097 DRVLLAR
+1097 DRVLLAQ
-1104 DAGGQ
+1104 DADGQ

-1150 ADSERNLLE
+1150 ADSGRNLLE

-1171 INIAVPPL
+1171 IDLAVPPL
-1179 PDLVAPQVVAP
+1179 PDLVVPQVVAP

-1232 DSRDRFVGNRY
+1232 DSRDRFVGSRY
-1243 FGENLLPGEGYT
+1243 FGGNLLPGEGYT
-1255 VVDFPMTIPRDLPA
+1255 VADFPITIPRDLPA

-1287 EGEQNNVGVSATP
+1287 LGEQNNVGVSATP
-1300 IQVMAVPPNTIDLQ
+1300 IQVLAVPPNTIDLQ

-1327 ETISVRWRIVN
+1327 ETIWVRWRIVN
-1338 DGADAAPASWTDAV
+1338 DGADAAPAPWVDAI
-1352 YLSSSPT
+1352 YLSDQPT
-1359 FDRNRATR
+1359 LDRRRATR
-1367 LATFV
+1367 LAEV
-1372 YTNNLPAGESYERTE
+1372 VNNRTLPAGEAYEHTE
-1387 IVRLPDCLPAGQYY
+1387 IVRLPECLPAGQYY
-1401 LFVVT
+1401 LFVVA
-1406 DDANQVVEYNPPADA
+1406 DDDNRVVEYNPPADA

-1465 NEGNR
+1465 NEGDR

-1479 RVSLVHADGSI
+1479 RVSLARADGSI

-1540 NAEGNNAAS
+1540 NAENNNSAS
-1549 APIQLSYPPLPNL
+1549 EPIQLSYPPLPNL

-1575 ILRPV
+1575 ILQPV
-1580 TVSWQVANAGEA
+1580 TVSWQVANVGKV

-1683 TVEGVDAPSEAT
+1683 TVEAVDAPSEAT

-1700 EIVWTVRNLGSEAT
+1700 EIVWTVRNTGSEAT
-1714 YRAWSDV
+1714 YRAWGDV

-1751 RTVRFTI
+1751 RTVRLTI
-1758 QVPAHLTGPYYV
+1758 RVPANLTGPYYV
-1770 FVVSDYGNELSETD
+1770 FVVTDYGNELSETD
-1784 ERNNV
+1784 ESNNV
-1789 GVDTQAM
+1789 GVDTQSM

-1802 PADLVVESMSVPG
+1802 PADLVVESVSAPAS
-1815 VGSPGTPMPIQWV
+1815 GSPGTPMPIQWV
-1828 VRNIGSNA
+1828 VRNVGSNA

-1847 STDDR
+1847 SADDR

-1869 EPGASYTG
+1869 EPGATYTG

-1893 IVRTDARNTIREVD
+1893 IVRTDARNTVRETD
-1907 DSNNVG
+1907 ETNNAG
-1913 VAGPVALDVIE
+1913 IAGPAVLDVIE

-1931 SNTLLPNARSHYYK
+1931 SNTLTPQTRSHFYK
-1945 VLVPR
+1945 VNVPA
-1950 EHEGKTLLWHVD
+1950 GQTLLWSVD
-1962 SVVDS
+1962 SQLEDV
-1967 AEVDLLVRYAR
+1967 ETELFVRYNQMAQ
-1978 MVSRSAYD
+1978 RSAYD
-1986 YAGEPPLRA
+1986 YRNERPFGA
-1995 DKQASIPEASPG
+1995 DQEAVVPRSQAG
-2007 YYYGLVYGADIG
+2007 YYYGLVYGADVR
-2019 QGTAYQTLVEV
+2019 QNSPYQTVVEA
-2030 PRLGIREVLPN
+2030 LPFSVRAVSPN
-2041 VVGNAGFA
+2041 LVGNAGFA
-2049 TLRILGA
+2049 SLRILGA
-2056 QLRGVQTAFLV
+2056 QLEGVQHAYIVLPEE
-2067 SDTGVRYTARR
+2067 RR
-2078 LYPVSSSEVYALFN
+2078 PALTVVYRSPSEVYALFN
-2092 MEAVPEGVYDVGVSL
+2092 MRGIAPGSYTVVV
-2107 RSGEEAVLEDGLV
+2107 RKQTGEEAELRDALQVTASAYGDYL
-2120 VETTDGRPQLSV
+2120 PLSV
-2132 RISGPSLVRP
+2132 HVSGPSAARP
-2142 GTWATYYIT
+2142 GSRLSYYIT
-2151 VYNSGRNDAIG
+2151 VYNGGDNDALMVPVIL
-2162 AIVVVRIPAGT
+2162 RLPAGVDWE
-2173 AYSIPGLPPVSA
+2173 IPTLTQIP
-2185 EAEAL
+2185 EDFEQFRD
-2190 GLLPHYEPG
+2190 YEPG
-2199 DGWRYIVL
+2199 DGWKYILLL
-2207 VVPHVPTQ
+2207 VPEVP
-2215 SSVTIRLMIQVPSDL
+2215 L
-2230 DIEAKAIGSLEPS
+2230 
-2243 GLGCLSETA
+2243 
-2252 SNLEEQ
+2252 
-2258 LSSFGIEVEGCR
+2258 
-2270 LDLDEWLHDQMLE
+2270 
-2283 LWSPFFPFPPAGQPP
+2283 
-2298 LAPFF
+2298 
-2303 PFPPVLGLRLWEA
+2303 
-2316 LSDCTGSAVETTI
+2316 
-2329 ILEGVTLASWS
+2329 
-2340 ADDCSSSDSQHVQ
+2340 
-2353 AATAIDPNEKQS
+2353 KQS
-2365 PAGFGE
+2365 F
-2371 ERFVPRRE
+2371 
-2379 AIPYTILF
+2379 
-2387 ENLPSAQAYARQVVI
+2387 
-2402 TDQLDPDLDW
+2402 
-2412 RTFEVGTISFRGGR
+2412 
-2426 YMVEAPPGQ
+2426 
-2435 RFFQTEVQMRE
+2435 
-2446 EDGGL
+2446 
-2451 RVQILAGV
+2451 
-2459 DITTGQVTFRLTAID
+2459 TFRLD
-2474 PQTGEPPTS
+2474 
-2483 PLLGILPPNNEQ
+2483 
-2495 REGEGFV
+2495 V
-2502 TFRVKPKRTVPTGT
+2502 
-2516 VITNS
+2516 
-2521 ATIVFD
+2521 
-2527 TEDPLTTNEVFN
+2527 
-2539 TVDALPP
+2539 
-2546 TTSVEVSA
+2546 
-2554 SYTNR
+2554 
-2559 PSFMVRWS
+2559 
-2567 GADDEGGSG
+2567 
-2576 LRSYTVWV
+2576 
-2584 SVDGRAV
+2584 
-2591 PCVAKRCDDY
+2591 VAP
-2601 AGAV
+2601 AGAC

>member
-1 MAVCLRRGVGITP
+1 LVRTLTGHTDWVRSVAFSPDGSLIASGSVDYTI
-14 FKLWRVS
+14 KLWRVS

-33 SGVYSVAFSPDGS
+33 SGVSSVAFSPDGS
-46 LIASGSGDATIKLWR
+46 LIASGSG
-61 VSDGALVATLTGHT
+61 
-75 DWVYSVAFSPDGS
+75 
-88 LIASGSYDRTIRLWR
+88 
-103 VSDGALVATLTLRGH
+103 
-118 TYWVYSVAFSP
+118 
-129 DGSLLASG
+129 
-137 SWDAT
+137 
-142 IKLWRVSDGAL
+142 
-153 VRTLTGH
+153 
-160 TSWVYSVAFSPD
+160 
-172 GSLIASGSDDRTI
+172 
-185 KLWRVSDGALVATL
+185 
-199 TGHTDIVT
+199 
-207 SVAFSPDGSLLAS
+207 
-220 GSDDRTIRLWRVSDG
+220 
-235 ALVRTLTG
+235 
-243 HTGWVTSVAFS
+243 
-254 PDGSLLASGSGDATI
+254 
-269 KLWRVSD
+269 
-276 GALVAT
+276 
-282 LTGHTIRSPALP
+282 
-294 FLLMAVCWRRG
+294 
-305 VGIAPFKL
+305 
-313 WRVSDGALV
+313 
-322 RTLTGHTGWVY
+322 
-333 SVAFSPDGSL
+333 
-343 IASGSE
+343 
-349 DLTIRLWRVSDGA
+349 
-362 LVRTLTGHTSGV
+362 
-374 YSVAFSP
+374 
-381 DGSLIASGSR
+381 
-391 DRTIRLW
+391 
-398 RVSDGALVAI
+398 
-408 LTGHTD
+408 
-414 TVNSVAFSPDGRLL
+414 
-428 ASVSWDRTIKLWRVS
+428 
-443 DGALVATLTGHTNSV
+443 
-458 TSVAF
+458 
-463 SPDGSLLASGSGDRT
+463 
-478 IRLWG
+478 
-483 ASDGALVATLTGHTD
+483 
-498 IVTSVAFSPDGRLI
+498 
-512 ASGSRDRTIRL
+512 DRTIRL

-539 DWVNSVA
+539 SGVSSVA

-554 ASGSYDRT
+554 ASGSGDRT

-577 TGHTGDVNSVAFSP
+577 TGHTSGVSSVAFSP

-598 GSGDATIKLWRVSD
+598 GSV
-612 GALVAT
+612 
-618 LTGHRYP
+618 
-625 VLSVSFSPDGR
+625 
-636 LLASGSGDD
+636 
-645 TVRLWRVSDGAL
+645 
-657 VRTLTGHTWDV
+657 
-668 HSVAFSPDGRLI
+668 
-680 ASASGGWD
+680 D

-711 EVLSIQFS
+711 RVLSIQFS
-719 PNGQLFGYGRGDATV
+719 PNGLLFGYGRDDATV
-734 VVARNPFTVEDRDPP
+734 VVARNPFIEDRDPP

-764 REPVRFRWGGT
+764 REPVRFRWEGF
-775 DDATPPDQLYFRWR
+775 DDATPPDDLYFRWR

-827 DETPASRTFRFRNDP
+827 DETPASRTFRFRSDDP

-870 SQVEYRRQGETTWQ
+870 SQVEYRRQGETTWR

-901 GLVGNRTYE
+901 GLVGHRTYE

-950 DTQFDIAWQITSAG
+950 DTQFDIAWQITNAG
-964 SLPAAGWL
+964 SLPAAGWR

-1097 DRVLLAR
+1097 DRVLLAQ
-1104 DAGGQ
+1104 DADGQ

-1117 PNESALGAGEG
+1117 PNESALDAGEG
-1128 YNSVANLAIPR
+1128 YSSAANLTIPR

-1150 ADSERNLLE
+1150 TDSGRSLLE

-1171 INIAVPPL
+1171 IDLAVPPL
-1179 PDLVAPQVVAP
+1179 PDLVVPQVVAP

-1232 DSRDRFVGNRY
+1232 DSRDRFVGRRY
-1243 FGENLLPGEGYT
+1243 FGGNLLPGEGYT

-1287 EGEQNNVGVSATP
+1287 LGEQNNVGVSATP
-1300 IQVMAVPPNTIDLQ
+1300 IQVLAVPPNTIDLQ

-1327 ETISVRWRIVN
+1327 ETIWVRWRIVN
-1338 DGADAAPASWTDAV
+1338 DGADAAPAPWVDAI
-1352 YLSSSPT
+1352 YLSDQPT
-1359 FDRNRATR
+1359 LDRRRATR
-1367 LATFV
+1367 LAEV
-1372 YTNNLPAGESYERTE
+1372 VNNRTLPAGEAYEHTE
-1387 IVRLPDCLPAGQYY
+1387 IVRLPECLPAGRYY
-1401 LFVVT
+1401 LFVVA
-1406 DDANQVVEYNPPADA
+1406 DDDNRVVEYNPPADA

-1479 RVSLVHADGSI
+1479 RVSLVRADGSI

-1575 ILRPV
+1575 ILQPV
-1580 TVSWQVANAGEA
+1580 TVSWQVANVGEA

-1683 TVEGVDAPSEAT
+1683 KVEGVDAPSEAT

-1714 YRAWSDV
+1714 YRAWGDV

-1751 RTVRFTI
+1751 RTVRFTHSRACELDGSVLCVRGYRLRERAVGDGREQQCRRRHAI
-1758 QVPAHLTGPYYV
+1758 DG
-1770 FVVSDYGNELSETD
+1770 DYGCAACGLGGG
-1784 ERNNV
+1784 ERV
-1789 GVDTQAM
+1789 GACVGFARH
-1796 VITVAP
+1796 
-1802 PADLVVESMSVPG
+1802 ADAHP
-1815 VGSPGTPMPIQWV
+1815 VGGAQCGQQRGGWRV
-1828 VRNIGSNA
+1828 VR
-1836 AVGEWYDSVYL
+1836 
-1847 STDDR
+1847 
-1852 WDINDTLIGR
+1852 
-1862 FERSGRL
+1862 
-1869 EPGASYTG
+1869 
-1877 QLNEP
+1877 
-1882 LPGVVPGNYYI
+1882 
-1893 IVRTDARNTIREVD
+1893 
-1907 DSNNVG
+1907 
-1913 VAGPVALDVIE
+1913 
-1924 LQLGVPF
+1924 LGVP
-1931 SNTLLPNARSHYYK
+1931 
-1945 VLVPR
+1945 
-1950 EHEGKTLLWHVD
+1950 
-1962 SVVDS
+1962 
-1967 AEVDLLVRYAR
+1967 VRR
-1978 MVSRSAYD
+1978 
-1986 YAGEPPLRA
+1986 
-1995 DKQASIPEASPG
+1995 
-2007 YYYGLVYGADIG
+2007 
-2019 QGTAYQTLVEV
+2019 
-2030 PRLGIREVLPN
+2030 
-2041 VVGNAGFA
+2041 
-2049 TLRILGA
+2049 
-2056 QLRGVQTAFLV
+2056 
-2067 SDTGVRYTARR
+2067 
-2078 LYPVSSSEVYALFN
+2078 
-2092 MEAVPEGVYDVGVSL
+2092 
-2107 RSGEEAVLEDGLV
+2107 
-2120 VETTDGRPQLSV
+2120 
-2132 RISGPSLVRP
+2132 
-2142 GTWATYYIT
+2142 
-2151 VYNSGRNDAIG
+2151 
-2162 AIVVVRIPAGT
+2162 
-2173 AYSIPGLPPVSA
+2173 
-2185 EAEAL
+2185 
-2190 GLLPHYEPG
+2190 
-2199 DGWRYIVL
+2199 
-2207 VVPHVPTQ
+2207 
-2215 SSVTIRLMIQVPSDL
+2215 
-2230 DIEAKAIGSLEPS
+2230 
-2243 GLGCLSETA
+2243 
-2252 SNLEEQ
+2252 
-2258 LSSFGIEVEGCR
+2258 
-2270 LDLDEWLHDQMLE
+2270 
-2283 LWSPFFPFPPAGQPP
+2283 
-2298 LAPFF
+2298 
-2303 PFPPVLGLRLWEA
+2303 
-2316 LSDCTGSAVETTI
+2316 
-2329 ILEGVTLASWS
+2329 
-2340 ADDCSSSDSQHVQ
+2340 
-2353 AATAIDPNEKQS
+2353 
-2365 PAGFGE
+2365 
-2371 ERFVPRRE
+2371 
-2379 AIPYTILF
+2379 
-2387 ENLPSAQAYARQVVI
+2387 
-2402 TDQLDPDLDW
+2402 
-2412 RTFEVGTISFRGGR
+2412 
-2426 YMVEAPPGQ
+2426 
-2435 RFFQTEVQMRE
+2435 
-2446 EDGGL
+2446 
-2451 RVQILAGV
+2451 
-2459 DITTGQVTFRLTAID
+2459 
-2474 PQTGEPPTS
+2474 
-2483 PLLGILPPNNEQ
+2483 
-2495 REGEGFV
+2495 
-2502 TFRVKPKRTVPTGT
+2502 
-2516 VITNS
+2516 
-2521 ATIVFD
+2521 
-2527 TEDPLTTNEVFN
+2527 
-2539 TVDALPP
+2539 
-2546 TTSVEVSA
+2546 
-2554 SYTNR
+2554 
-2559 PSFMVRWS
+2559 
-2567 GADDEGGSG
+2567 
-2576 LRSYTVWV
+2576 
-2584 SVDGRAV
+2584 
-2591 PCVAKRCDDY
+2591 
-2601 AGAV
+2601 

>member
-1 MAVCLRRGVGITP
+1 MMLRHRVGYSAFARGVGRVLSRWWSGCVWLWLAWAVVLPAFGQGRPDIVWMRGGHAGDVTSVAFSP
-14 FKLWRVS
+14 DGSLMASGGADRTIKLWRVS

-33 SGVYSVAFSPDGS
+33 GGVTSVAFSPDGRLLASGSGLGDRTIRLWRVSDGALVRTLTGHTDWVNSVAFSPDGSLIASGSRDRTIRLWRVSDGALVATLTGHTDGVYSVAFSPDGSLIASGSGDATIKLWRVSDGALVATLTGHTWYVTSVAFSPDGSLIASGSGDATIKLWRVSDGALVATLTGHTDGVYSVAFSPDGS

-75 DWVYSVAFSPDGS
+75 DWVDSVAFSPDG
-88 LIASGSYDRTIRLWR
+88 R
-103 VSDGALVATLTLRGH
+103 
-118 TYWVYSVAFSP
+118 
-129 DGSLLASG
+129 LLASG
-137 SWDAT
+137 SGRGDRT
-142 IKLWRVSDGAL
+142 FRLWRVSDGAL
-153 VRTLTGH
+153 VRTLTEQ
-160 TSWVYSVAFSPD
+160 TSSVTSVAFSPD
-172 GSLIASGSDDRTI
+172 GRLLASGIWDRTI

-199 TGHTDIVT
+199 TGHTWYVT
-207 SVAFSPDGSLLAS
+207 SVAFSPDGSLIASGSGDATIKLWRVSDGALVATLTGHTDGVYSVAFSPDGSLIASGSRDRTIKLWRVSDGALVATLTGHTWYVTSVAFSPDGSLIASGSGDATIKLWRVSDGALVATLTGHTDWVDSVAFSPDGRLLAS

-243 HTGWVTSVAFS
+243 HTWYVT
-254 PDGSLLASGSGDATI
+254 
-269 KLWRVSD
+269 
-276 GALVAT
+276 
-282 LTGHTIRSPALP
+282 
-294 FLLMAVCWRRG
+294 
-305 VGIAPFKL
+305 
-313 WRVSDGALV
+313 
-322 RTLTGHTGWVY
+322 
-333 SVAFSPDGSL
+333 
-343 IASGSE
+343 
-349 DLTIRLWRVSDGA
+349 
-362 LVRTLTGHTSGV
+362 
-374 YSVAFSP
+374 
-381 DGSLIASGSR
+381 
-391 DRTIRLW
+391 
-398 RVSDGALVAI
+398 
-408 LTGHTD
+408 
-414 TVNSVAFSPDGRLL
+414 SVAFSPDGRLL
-428 ASVSWDRTIKLWRVS
+428 AS
-443 DGALVATLTGHTNSV
+443 
-458 TSVAF
+458 
-463 SPDGSLLASGSGDRT
+463 GSG
-478 IRLWG
+478 IG
-483 ASDGALVATLTGHTD
+483 
-498 IVTSVAFSPDGRLI
+498 
-512 ASGSRDRTIRL
+512 
-523 WRVSDG
+523 
-529 ALVATLTGHT
+529 
-539 DWVNSVA
+539 
-546 FSPDGSLI
+546 
-554 ASGSYDRT
+554 
-562 IRLWRVSD
+562 
-570 GALVATL
+570 
-577 TGHTGDVNSVAFSP
+577 
-591 DGSLLAS
+591 
-598 GSGDATIKLWRVSD
+598 
-612 GALVAT
+612 
-618 LTGHRYP
+618 
-625 VLSVSFSPDGR
+625 
-636 LLASGSGDD
+636 
-645 TVRLWRVSDGAL
+645 
-657 VRTLTGHTWDV
+657 
-668 HSVAFSPDGRLI
+668 
-680 ASASGGWD
+680 D

-711 EVLSIQFS
+711 DVRSIQFS

-764 REPVRFRWGGT
+764 REPVRFRWRGT

-803 VELTGLSDGEH
+803 VDLTGLSDGEH
-814 TFEVQARDLADRI
+814 TFAVQARDLAGRI

-870 SQVEYRRQGETTWQ
+870 SQVEYRRQGGTTWQ
-884 RTNLDTN
+884 RTSLDRN
-891 LVTDHTVTIT
+891 LVTSHTVTVT

-964 SLPAAGWL
+964 SLPAAGWR

-982 VDGSDRLIGEYPFA
+982 VDGSDQLIGEYPFA

-1097 DRVLLAR
+1097 DRVLLAQ

-1150 ADSERNLLE
+1150 ADSGRNLSE

-1179 PDLVAPQVVAP
+1179 PDLVVPQVVAP

-1232 DSRDRFVGNRY
+1232 DSRDRFVGSRY
-1243 FGENLLPGEGYT
+1243 FGGNLLSGEGYT
-1255 VVDFPMTIPRDLPA
+1255 VADFPITIPRDLPA

-1287 EGEQNNVGVSATP
+1287 VNEVNNVGASATP
-1300 IQVMAVPPNTIDLQ
+1300 IQVLAVPPNTIDLQ

-1327 ETISVRWRIVN
+1327 ETISVRWRVVN
-1338 DGADAAPASWTDAV
+1338 DGADPAPASWTDAV

-1441 TITITSSPS
+1441 TVAITSSPS

-1479 RVSLVHADGSI
+1479 RVSLVRADGSI

-1575 ILRPV
+1575 ILQPV

-1630 TQQATVTIPIVSP
+1630 TQRATVTIPIVSP

-1653 DTGRVFEGDNEGD
+1653 DTGRVFEDNEGD

-1828 VRNIGSNA
+1828 VRNVGSNA
-1836 AVGEWYDSVYL
+1836 AVGQWYDSVYL
-1847 STDDR
+1847 SADDR

-1869 EPGASYTG
+1869 EPGASYAG

-1986 YAGEPPLRA
+1986 YAGEPPLGA
-1995 DKQASIPEASPG
+1995 DKQASIPEASLG
-2007 YYYGLVYGADIG
+2007 YYYGLVYGANIG

-2078 LYPVSSSEVYALFN
+2078 LYPVSSSEVYALFD

-2387 ENLPSAQAYARQVVI
+2387 ENLPTAQAHARQVVI

-2527 TEDPLTTNEVFN
+2527 TEEPLTTNEVFN

-2584 SVDGRAV
+2584 SVDGQPFRVWLNDVTITQAPFDAQSGCHTYAFYVTASDNAGNLTPAPEAPRAV
-2591 PCVAKRCDDY
+2591 IVALPGDINGDRMVDDSDLLEVLF
-2601 AGAV
+2601 AFGARGNNLSADVTGDGVVDDADLNVVLFNFGYGC